1 MKLKKVLTLLL
12 SAVALVTLAGLFN
25 VSNAASGDKWFNAR
39 SIYRDNYTYQADGK
53 TIWRLYEATASS
65 NTPKNEG
72 QTIFCLHR
80 GVGLGSDFGSGTPE
94 RVNYN
99 RYFDFKSS
107 GMLSE
112 IQKALPS
119 LTEHDY
125 KRLVWIFDHAYVA
138 PKDSSEEAEAHAY
151 KKVLLRN
158 AGLYRMV
165 DGREEQPI
173 LAEAG
178 TNYVGGSG
186 SQIYEIDFTD
196 EEIDDIIDV
205 VQQMAVWN
213 VIGDY
218 TDNNNL
224 EIHRAEAGN
233 LTYEDFTEDSSILER
248 LGDVYAARQFG
259 SSLNSEVTKLYNYFV
274 DESEK
279 QADSYDIHSNSQSV
293 TFQDT
298 AAKVTV
304 SGSNY
309 IVGPFRLEKESN
321 LDYTLNLKV
330 TNNGNNLTNY
340 VIVGD
345 PTGSSLLIYNNI
357 KEIVGQ
363 EFYLSIPDTT
373 DLGRVELTVEGT
385 YYGTEITY
393 WTVSGSEN
401 SEQPIVII
409 EKGENDFE
417 DSTEVTY
424 IPENKPFDLS
434 LRKFIIKV
442 NDRDI
447 ATNGQFIR
455 EPNVDVQPLVDNTDT
470 TASYRHNKAPILV
483 EIGDIVT
490 YTIRVYNEGNIDG
503 YVREITDYLPAQLEY
518 LPDDELNQQY
528 GWQQV
533 NNGRALKTDITSPD
547 TTYTAEQEALY
558 GSRENKTLLKAF
570 GGKIEDEL
578 DYIEVQVRCRVID
591 TGFRG
596 VITNIAEITAFSDAN
611 GESITDR
618 DSFKQNLNLP
628 TDENLPNYRGNSSNK
643 EDLSDSNYHYEGQE
657 DDDDFEKLILQQEPP
672 PPEEKPFDLALRK
685 FITAVNDEE
694 LKDIDGSYT
703 REPDVD
709 VSPLVQ
715 GSSTTAIYN
724 HPKTPVSVAREDIVT
739 YTIRVYNEGEKDGYV
754 KEITD
759 HLPPQLEFVVNDEL
773 NVRYGWKVSED
784 GRTITTDITSPDTEY
799 SATRDEIYATR
810 TTDEDKVLLK
820 AFNGTELDYIDV
832 QVRCKV
838 KKDIDITQKITNI
851 ADITEDADENNE
863 PVEDRDSD
871 EDNVE
876 LPSDEDLPGYKD
888 DEINSGDEYIPGQE
902 DDDDFEKLIID
913 EAVPKFDLALRKFIT
928 GVNETQID
936 NRVPVFTVT
945 EDGKYVYEHTKEPVD
960 VKTGDVVTYTIRI
973 FNEGNMAGYAEL
985 VKDDIP
991 DGLLFLPENQ
1001 TNIDHRWIMYT
1012 EDGEVTENPE
1022 EADYIET
1029 DYLSKAQ
1036 EEETGRVNLLQAF
1049 NPETMTQPDYHDIEV
1064 AFEVTEPN
1072 TSDRIIINHAQISED
1087 SDEEG
1092 NPVEDEDSEPDE
1104 WNEGE
1109 DDQDIEKIKVKY
1121 YDLALRKWVTE
1132 AIVTYD
1138 GKTTVTQTGNT
1149 AEMDPEPPA
1158 KVEIRGSRM
1167 DKTTVK
1173 FRFKIRV
1180 TNEGEIAGHVGEISD
1195 YIPEGLK
1202 FIQADNPEWK
1212 EVDGKVVTDQLKDT
1226 LLEPGESAEV
1236 EIVLT
1241 WINGEEHLGLM
1252 TNVAEISEDDG
1263 DDIDST
1269 PDNQKDGE
1277 DDQDDAPVIISIT
1290 TGAADIY
1297 GYIGLTAGVLAILS
1311 SGIILIKKFV
1321 I

>member
-1 MKLKKVLTLLL
+1 MKLKKVLTLIL
-12 SAVALVTLAGLFN
+12 STLAIVILAGLFN
-25 VSNAASGDKWFNAR
+25 VSNAANGDKWFNAR
-39 SIYRDNYTYQADGK
+39 SIYKDNYSYRADGK
-53 TIWRLYEATASS
+53 TIWRVYESTATS

-99 RYFDFKSS
+99 KYFDFKSS
-107 GMLSE
+107 DMLNE
-112 IQKALPS
+112 LQKALPD

-138 PKDSSEEAEAHAY
+138 PKNSSEEAEAHKQ
-151 KKVLLRN
+151 KKLLLQN
-158 AGLYRMV
+158 AGIR
-165 DGREEQPI
+165 DSI

-178 TNYVGGSG
+178 TNYVAGSG
-186 SQIYEIDFTD
+186 AQIYEIDFTD
-196 EEIDDIIDV
+196 EEIDDIIGV

-213 VIGDY
+213 VVGDY
-218 TDNNNL
+218 SDSNNL

-233 LTYEDFTEDSSILER
+233 LTYKDFTEDSSILER

-259 SSLNSEVTKLYNYFV
+259 SSLNSEITKLYNYFV
-274 DESEK
+274 DESER
-279 QADSYDIHSNSQSV
+279 QADSYDVHSNSQSI

-298 AAKVTV
+298 AAKVSI

-309 IVGPFRLEKESN
+309 IVGPFRLEKESE
-321 LDYTLNLKV
+321 LDYTLDLKV
-330 TNNGNNLTNY
+330 TNKGNALTNY
-340 VIVGD
+340 NLVGD
-345 PTGSSLLIYNNI
+345 ANGNSLLVYETIE
-357 KEIVGQ
+357 EIVGQ

-373 DLGRVELTVEGT
+373 ELGEIVLTVEGT
-385 YYGTEITY
+385 YYGTEIEY
-393 WTVSGSEN
+393 WTVGGSEE
-401 SEQPIVII
+401 SEQPVAVL

-417 DSTEVTY
+417 DSITVYYEPTEGK
-424 IPENKPFDLS
+424 NFDLS

-442 NDRDI
+442 NDKEI
-447 ATNGQFIR
+447 ATNGKYIR
-455 EPNVDVQPLVDNTDT
+455 EPNVDVTPLVNDSDT

-490 YTIRVYNEGNIDG
+490 YTIRVYNEGERDG

-518 LPDDELNQQY
+518 LPDDELNQKY
-528 GWQQV
+528 GWEVV

-547 TTYTAEQEALY
+547 TTHTEEQEELY
-558 GSRENKTLLKAF
+558 GSRASKTLLKAF
-570 GGKIEDEL
+570 NGTDL
-578 DYIEVQVRCRVID
+578 DYIEVQVRCKVID

-611 GESITDR
+611 GDSTTDR
-618 DSFKQNLNLP
+618 DSYKQNLDLP
-628 TDENLPNYRGNSSNK
+628 SDDDLPNYRGNTSNK
-643 EDLSDSNYHYEGQE
+643 EDLSDSNYHYKGQE
-657 DDDDFEKLILQQEPP
+657 DDDDFEKIILEEEPP
-672 PPEEKPFDLALRK
+672 SPEEPTFDLALRK

-694 LKDIDGSYT
+694 LIDIDGSYT

-709 VSPLVQ
+709 VTPLVQ
-715 GSSTTAIYN
+715 ESGTTAIYN
-724 HPKTPVSVAREDIVT
+724 HPKTPVSVAREDVVT
-739 YTIRVYNEGEKDGYV
+739 YTLRVYNEGEKDGYV

-759 HLPPQLEFVVNDEL
+759 HLPPQLEFLVNDEL
-773 NVRYGWKVSED
+773 NLRYGWKVSED

-1001 TNIDHRWIMYT
+1001 TNIDYRWIMYT

-1036 EEETGRVNLLQAF
+1036 EEETGRENLLDAF

>member
-1 MKLKKVLTLLL
+1 MKLKKVLTLIL
-12 SAVALVTLAGLFN
+12 STLAIVILAGLFN
-25 VSNAASGDKWFNAR
+25 VSNAANGDKWFNAR
-39 SIYRDNYTYQADGK
+39 SIYKDNYSYRADGK
-53 TIWRLYEATASS
+53 TIWRVYESTATS

-99 RYFDFKSS
+99 KYFDFKSS
-107 GMLSE
+107 DMLNE
-112 IQKALPS
+112 LQKALPD

-138 PKDSSEEAEAHAY
+138 PKNSSEEAEAHEQ
-151 KKVLLRN
+151 KKLLLQN
-158 AGLYRMV
+158 AGIR
-165 DGREEQPI
+165 DSI

-178 TNYVGGSG
+178 TNYVAGSG
-186 SQIYEIDFTD
+186 AQIYEIDFTD
-196 EEIDDIIDV
+196 EEIDDIIGV

-213 VIGDY
+213 VVGDY
-218 TDNNNL
+218 SDSNNL

-233 LTYEDFTEDSSILER
+233 LTYKDFTEDSSILER

-259 SSLNSEVTKLYNYFV
+259 SSLNSEITKLYNYFV
-274 DESEK
+274 DESER
-279 QADSYDIHSNSQSV
+279 QADSYDVHSNSQSI

-298 AAKVTV
+298 AAKVSI

-309 IVGPFRLEKESN
+309 IVGPFRLEKESE
-321 LDYTLNLKV
+321 LDYTLDLKV
-330 TNNGNNLTNY
+330 TNKGNALTNY
-340 VIVGD
+340 NLVGD
-345 PTGSSLLIYNNI
+345 ANGNSLLVYETIE
-357 KEIVGQ
+357 EIVGQ

-373 DLGRVELTVEGT
+373 ELGEIVLTVEGT
-385 YYGTEITY
+385 YYGTEIEY
-393 WTVSGSEN
+393 WTVGGSEE
-401 SEQPIVII
+401 SEQPVAVL

-417 DSTEVTY
+417 DSITVYYEPTEGK
-424 IPENKPFDLS
+424 NFDLS

-442 NDRDI
+442 NDKEI
-447 ATNGQFIR
+447 ATNGKYIR
-455 EPNVDVQPLVDNTDT
+455 EPNVDVTPLVNDSDT

-490 YTIRVYNEGNIDG
+490 YTIRVYNEGERDG

-518 LPDDELNQQY
+518 LPDDELNQKY
-528 GWQQV
+528 GWEVV

-547 TTYTAEQEALY
+547 TTHTEEQEELY
-558 GSRENKTLLKAF
+558 GSRASKTLLKAF
-570 GGKIEDEL
+570 NGTDL
-578 DYIEVQVRCRVID
+578 DYIEVQVRCKVID

-611 GESITDR
+611 GDSTTDR
-618 DSFKQNLNLP
+618 DSYKQNLDLP
-628 TDENLPNYRGNSSNK
+628 SDDDLPNYRGNTSNK
-643 EDLSDSNYHYEGQE
+643 EDLSDSNYHYKGQE
-657 DDDDFEKLILQQEPP
+657 DDDDFEKIILEEEPP
-672 PPEEKPFDLALRK
+672 SPEEPTFDLALRK

-694 LKDIDGSYT
+694 LIDIDGSYT

-709 VSPLVQ
+709 VTPLVQ
-715 GSSTTAIYN
+715 ESGTTAIYN
-724 HPKTPVSVAREDIVT
+724 HPKTPVSVAREDVVT
-739 YTIRVYNEGEKDGYV
+739 YTLRVYNEGEKDGYV

-759 HLPPQLEFVVNDEL
+759 HLPPQLEFLVNDEL
-773 NVRYGWKVSED
+773 NLRYGWKVSED

-1087 SDEEG
+1087 SDEDG

-1226 LLEPGESAEV
+1226 LLQPGESAEV

-1290 TGAADIY
+1290 TGAADVY
-1297 GYIGLTAGVLAILS
+1297 GYIGLAAGVLAILS

>member
-1 MKLKKVLTLLL
+1 MKLKKVLTLIL
-12 SAVALVTLAGLFN
+12 STLAIVILAGLFN
-25 VSNAASGDKWFNAR
+25 VSNAANGDKWFNAR
-39 SIYRDNYTYQADGK
+39 SIYKDNYSYRADGK
-53 TIWRLYEATASS
+53 TIWRVYESTATS

-99 RYFDFKSS
+99 KYFDFKSS
-107 GMLSE
+107 DMLNE
-112 IQKALPS
+112 LQKALPD

-138 PKDSSEEAEAHAY
+138 PKNSSEEAEAHEQ
-151 KKVLLRN
+151 KKLLLQN
-158 AGLYRMV
+158 AGIR
-165 DGREEQPI
+165 DSI

-178 TNYVGGSG
+178 TNYVAGSG
-186 SQIYEIDFTD
+186 AQIYEIDFTD
-196 EEIDDIIDV
+196 EEIDDIIGV

-213 VIGDY
+213 VVGDY
-218 TDNNNL
+218 SDSNNL

-233 LTYEDFTEDSSILER
+233 LTYKDFTEDSSILER

-259 SSLNSEVTKLYNYFV
+259 SSLNSEITKLYNYFV
-274 DESEK
+274 DESER
-279 QADSYDIHSNSQSV
+279 QADSYDVHSNSQSI

-298 AAKVTV
+298 AAKVSI

-309 IVGPFRLEKESN
+309 IVGPFRLEKESE
-321 LDYTLNLKV
+321 LDYTLDLKV
-330 TNNGNNLTNY
+330 TNKGNALTNY
-340 VIVGD
+340 TIVAD
-345 PTGSSLLIYNNI
+345 STGSSVLVVETL
-357 KEIVGQ
+357 EDLVGN

-373 DLGRVELTVEGT
+373 ELGEIVLTVEGT
-385 YYGTEITY
+385 YYGTEIEY
-393 WTVSGSEN
+393 WTVGGSEE
-401 SEQPIVII
+401 SEQPVAVL

-417 DSTEVTY
+417 DSITVYYEPTEGK
-424 IPENKPFDLS
+424 NFDLS

-442 NDRDI
+442 NDKEI
-447 ATNGQFIR
+447 ATNGNFIR
-455 EPNVDVQPLVDNTDT
+455 EPNVDVTPLVNDSDT

-490 YTIRVYNEGNIDG
+490 YTIRVYNEGERDG

-518 LPDDELNQQY
+518 LPDDELNQKY
-528 GWQQV
+528 GWEVV

-547 TTYTAEQEALY
+547 TTHTEEQEELY
-558 GSRENKTLLKAF
+558 GSRASKTLLKAF
-570 GGKIEDEL
+570 NGTDL
-578 DYIEVQVRCRVID
+578 DYIEVQVRCKVID

-611 GESITDR
+611 GDSTTDR
-618 DSFKQNLNLP
+618 DSYKQNLDLP
-628 TDENLPNYRGNSSNK
+628 SDDDLPNYRGNTSNK
-643 EDLSDSNYHYEGQE
+643 EDLSDSNYHYKGQE
-657 DDDDFEKLILQQEPP
+657 DDDDFEKIILEEEPP
-672 PPEEKPFDLALRK
+672 SPEEPTFDLALRK

-694 LKDIDGSYT
+694 LIDIDGSYT

-709 VSPLVQ
+709 VTPLVQ
-715 GSSTTAIYN
+715 ESGTTAIYN
-724 HPKTPVSVAREDIVT
+724 HPKTPVSVAREDVVT
-739 YTIRVYNEGEKDGYV
+739 YTLRVYNEGEKDGYV

-759 HLPPQLEFVVNDEL
+759 HLPPQLEFLVNDEL
-773 NVRYGWKVSED
+773 NLRYGWKVSED

-1001 TNIDHRWIMYT
+1001 TNIDYRWIMYT

-1036 EEETGRVNLLQAF
+1036 EEETGRENLLDAF

-1226 LLEPGESAEV
+1226 LLQPGESAEV

-1290 TGAADIY
+1290 TGAADVY
-1297 GYIGLTAGVLAILS
+1297 GYIGLAAGVLAILS

>member
-1 MKLKKVLTLLL
+1 MT
-12 SAVALVTLAGLFN
+12 
-25 VSNAASGDKWFNAR
+25 
-39 SIYRDNYTYQADGK
+39 
-53 TIWRLYEATASS
+53 
-65 NTPKNEG
+65 
-72 QTIFCLHR
+72 
-80 GVGLGSDFGSGTPE
+80 
-94 RVNYN
+94 
-99 RYFDFKSS
+99 
-107 GMLSE
+107 
-112 IQKALPS
+112 
-119 LTEHDY
+119 
-125 KRLVWIFDHAYVA
+125 
-138 PKDSSEEAEAHAY
+138 
-151 KKVLLRN
+151 
-158 AGLYRMV
+158 
-165 DGREEQPI
+165 
-173 LAEAG
+173 
-178 TNYVGGSG
+178 
-186 SQIYEIDFTD
+186 
-196 EEIDDIIDV
+196 
-205 VQQMAVWN
+205 
-213 VIGDY
+213 
-218 TDNNNL
+218 
-224 EIHRAEAGN
+224 
-233 LTYEDFTEDSSILER
+233 
-248 LGDVYAARQFG
+248 
-259 SSLNSEVTKLYNYFV
+259 
-274 DESEK
+274 
-279 QADSYDIHSNSQSV
+279 
-293 TFQDT
+293 
-298 AAKVTV
+298 
-304 SGSNY
+304 
-309 IVGPFRLEKESN
+309 
-321 LDYTLNLKV
+321 YTL
-330 TNNGNNLTNY
+330 
-340 VIVGD
+340 
-345 PTGSSLLIYNNI
+345 
-357 KEIVGQ
+357 
-363 EFYLSIPDTT
+363 
-373 DLGRVELTVEGT
+373 
-385 YYGTEITY
+385 
-393 WTVSGSEN
+393 
-401 SEQPIVII
+401 
-409 EKGENDFE
+409 
-417 DSTEVTY
+417 
-424 IPENKPFDLS
+424 
-434 LRKFIIKV
+434 
-442 NDRDI
+442 
-447 ATNGQFIR
+447 
-455 EPNVDVQPLVDNTDT
+455 
-470 TASYRHNKAPILV
+470 
-483 EIGDIVT
+483 
-490 YTIRVYNEGNIDG
+490 
-503 YVREITDYLPAQLEY
+503 
-518 LPDDELNQQY
+518 
-528 GWQQV
+528 
-533 NNGRALKTDITSPD
+533 
-547 TTYTAEQEALY
+547 
-558 GSRENKTLLKAF
+558 
-570 GGKIEDEL
+570 
-578 DYIEVQVRCRVID
+578 
-591 TGFRG
+591 
-596 VITNIAEITAFSDAN
+596 
-611 GESITDR
+611 
-618 DSFKQNLNLP
+618 
-628 TDENLPNYRGNSSNK
+628 
-643 EDLSDSNYHYEGQE
+643 
-657 DDDDFEKLILQQEPP
+657 
-672 PPEEKPFDLALRK
+672 
-685 FITAVNDEE
+685 
-694 LKDIDGSYT
+694 
-703 REPDVD
+703 
-709 VSPLVQ
+709 
-715 GSSTTAIYN
+715 
-724 HPKTPVSVAREDIVT
+724 
-739 YTIRVYNEGEKDGYV
+739 RVYNEGEKDGYV

-759 HLPPQLEFVVNDEL
+759 HLPPQLEFLVNDEL
-773 NVRYGWKVSED
+773 NLRYGWKVSED

-991 DGLLFLPENQ
+991 DGLLFLPEHQ
-1001 TNIDHRWIMYT
+1001 TNIDHRWVMYT

-1049 NPETMTQPDYHDIEV
+1049 NPETMTQPDYHDIKV

-1087 SDEEG
+1087 SDEDG
-1092 NPVEDEDSEPDE
+1092 NPVDDEDSEPDE

-1226 LLEPGESAEV
+1226 LLQPGESAEV

-1290 TGAADIY
+1290 TGAADVY
-1297 GYIGLTAGVLAILS
+1297 GYIGLAAGVLAILS

>member
-1 MKLKKVLTLLL
+1 MKLKKVLTLIL
-12 SAVALVTLAGLFN
+12 STLAIVILAGLFN
-25 VSNAASGDKWFNAR
+25 VSNAANGDKWFNAR
-39 SIYRDNYTYQADGK
+39 SIYKDNYSYRADGK
-53 TIWRLYEATASS
+53 TIWRVYESTATS

-99 RYFDFKSS
+99 KYFDFKSS
-107 GMLSE
+107 DMLNE
-112 IQKALPS
+112 LQKALPD

-138 PKDSSEEAEAHAY
+138 PKNSSEEAEAHEQ
-151 KKVLLRN
+151 KKLLLQN
-158 AGLYRMV
+158 AGIR
-165 DGREEQPI
+165 DSI

-178 TNYVGGSG
+178 TNYVAGSG
-186 SQIYEIDFTD
+186 AQIYEIDFTD
-196 EEIDDIIDV
+196 EEIDDIIGV

-213 VIGDY
+213 VVGDY
-218 TDNNNL
+218 SDSNNL

-233 LTYEDFTEDSSILER
+233 LTYKDFTEDSSILER

-259 SSLNSEVTKLYNYFV
+259 SSLNSEITKLYNYFV
-274 DESEK
+274 DESER
-279 QADSYDIHSNSQSV
+279 QADSYDVHSNSQSI

-298 AAKVTV
+298 AAKVSI

-309 IVGPFRLEKESN
+309 IVGPFRLEKESE
-321 LDYTLNLKV
+321 LDYTLDLKV
-330 TNNGNNLTNY
+330 TNKGNALTNY
-340 VIVGD
+340 TIVAD
-345 PTGSSLLIYNNI
+345 STGSSVLVVETL
-357 KEIVGQ
+357 EDLVGN

-373 DLGRVELTVEGT
+373 ELGEVVLTVEGT
-385 YYGTEITY
+385 YYGTEIEY
-393 WTVSGSEN
+393 WIVGGSEE
-401 SEQPIVII
+401 SEQPVAVL

-417 DSTEVTY
+417 DSKEVYYEPTEG
-424 IPENKPFDLS
+424 ENFDLS

-442 NDRDI
+442 NDKEI
-447 ATNGQFIR
+447 ATNGNYIR
-455 EPNVDVQPLVDNTDT
+455 EPNVDVTPLVNDSDT

-490 YTIRVYNEGNIDG
+490 YTIRVYNEGERDG

-518 LPDDELNQQY
+518 LPDDELNQKY
-528 GWQQV
+528 GWEVV

-547 TTYTAEQEALY
+547 TEHTEAQEELY
-558 GSRENKTLLKAF
+558 GSRASKTLLKAF
-570 GGKIEDEL
+570 NGTDL
-578 DYIEVQVRCRVID
+578 DYIEVQVRCKVID

-611 GESITDR
+611 GDSTTDR
-618 DSFKQNLNLP
+618 DSYKQNLDLP
-628 TDENLPNYRGNSSNK
+628 SDDDLPNYRGNTSNK
-643 EDLSDSNYHYEGQE
+643 EDLSDSNYHYKGQE
-657 DDDDFEKLILQQEPP
+657 DDDDFEKIILEEEPP
-672 PPEEKPFDLALRK
+672 SPEEPTFDLALRK

-694 LKDIDGSYT
+694 LRDIDGSYT

-709 VSPLVQ
+709 VTPLVQ
-715 GSSTTAIYN
+715 ESGTTAIYN
-724 HPKTPVSVAREDIVT
+724 HPKTPVSVAREDVVT
-739 YTIRVYNEGEKDGYV
+739 YTLRVYNEGEKDGYV

-759 HLPPQLEFVVNDEL
+759 HLPPQLEFLVNDEL
-773 NVRYGWKVSED
+773 NLRYGWKVSED

-936 NRVPVFTVT
+936 NRVPVFTIT

-991 DGLLFLPENQ
+991 DGLLFLPEHQ
-1001 TNIDHRWIMYT
+1001 TNIDHRWVMYT

-1049 NPETMTQPDYHDIEV
+1049 NPETMTQPDYHDIKV

-1087 SDEEG
+1087 SDEDG
-1092 NPVEDEDSEPDE
+1092 NPVDDEDSEPDE

-1226 LLEPGESAEV
+1226 LLQPGESAEV

-1290 TGAADIY
+1290 TGAADVY
-1297 GYIGLTAGVLAILS
+1297 GYIGLAAGVLAILS

>member
-1 MKLKKVLTLLL
+1 MKLKKVLTLIL
-12 SAVALVTLAGLFN
+12 STLAIVILAGLFN
-25 VSNAASGDKWFNAR
+25 VSNAANGDKWFNAR
-39 SIYRDNYTYQADGK
+39 SIYKDNYSYRADGK
-53 TIWRLYEATASS
+53 TIWRVYESTATS

-99 RYFDFKSS
+99 KYFDFKSS
-107 GMLSE
+107 DMLNE
-112 IQKALPS
+112 LQKALPD

-138 PKDSSEEAEAHAY
+138 PKNSSEEAEAHKQ
-151 KKVLLRN
+151 KKLLLQN
-158 AGLYRMV
+158 AGIR
-165 DGREEQPI
+165 DSI

-178 TNYVGGSG
+178 TNYVAGSG
-186 SQIYEIDFTD
+186 AQIYEIDFTD
-196 EEIDDIIDV
+196 EEIDDIIGV

-213 VIGDY
+213 VVGDY
-218 TDNNNL
+218 SDSNNL

-233 LTYEDFTEDSSILER
+233 LTYKDFTEDSSILER

-259 SSLNSEVTKLYNYFV
+259 SSLNSEITKLYNYFV
-274 DESEK
+274 DESER
-279 QADSYDIHSNSQSV
+279 QADSYDVHSNSQSI

-298 AAKVTV
+298 AAKVSI

-309 IVGPFRLEKESN
+309 IVGPFRLEKESE
-321 LDYTLNLKV
+321 LDYTLDLKV
-330 TNNGNNLTNY
+330 TNKGNALTNY
-340 VIVGD
+340 NLVGD
-345 PTGSSLLIYNNI
+345 ANGNSLLVYETIE
-357 KEIVGQ
+357 EIVGQ

-373 DLGRVELTVEGT
+373 ELGEIVLTVEGT
-385 YYGTEITY
+385 YYGTEIEY
-393 WTVSGSEN
+393 WIVGGSEE
-401 SEQPIVII
+401 SEQPVAVL

-417 DSTEVTY
+417 DSITVYYEPTEGK
-424 IPENKPFDLS
+424 NFDLS

-442 NDRDI
+442 NDKEI
-447 ATNGQFIR
+447 ATNGKYIR
-455 EPNVDVQPLVDNTDT
+455 EPNVDVTPLVNDSDT

-490 YTIRVYNEGNIDG
+490 YTIRVYNEGERDG

-518 LPDDELNQQY
+518 LPDDELNQKY
-528 GWQQV
+528 GWEVV

-547 TTYTAEQEALY
+547 TEHTEAQEELY
-558 GSRENKTLLKAF
+558 GSRASKTLLKAF
-570 GGKIEDEL
+570 NGTDL
-578 DYIEVQVRCRVID
+578 DYIEVQVRCKVID

-611 GESITDR
+611 GDSTTDR
-618 DSFKQNLNLP
+618 DSYKQNLDLP
-628 TDENLPNYRGNSSNK
+628 SDDDLPNYRGNTSNK
-643 EDLSDSNYHYEGQE
+643 EDLSDSNYHYKGQE
-657 DDDDFEKLILQQEPP
+657 DDDDFEKIILEEEPP
-672 PPEEKPFDLALRK
+672 SPEEPTFDLALRK
-685 FITAVNDEE
+685 FITAVNDKE

-709 VSPLVQ
+709 VTPLVQ
-715 GSSTTAIYN
+715 ESGTTAIYN
-724 HPKTPVSVAREDIVT
+724 HPKTPVSVAREDVVT
-739 YTIRVYNEGEKDGYV
+739 YTLRVYNEGEKDGYV

-759 HLPPQLEFVVNDEL
+759 HLPPQLEFLVNDEL
-773 NVRYGWKVSED
+773 NLRYGWKVSED

-863 PVEDRDSD
+863 PIEDRDSD

-991 DGLLFLPENQ
+991 DGLLFLPEHQ
-1001 TNIDHRWIMYT
+1001 TNIDHRWVMYT

-1049 NPETMTQPDYHDIEV
+1049 NPETMTQPDYHDIKV

-1092 NPVEDEDSEPDE
+1092 NPVDDEDSEPDE

-1226 LLEPGESAEV
+1226 LLQPGESAEV

-1290 TGAADIY
+1290 TGAADVY
-1297 GYIGLTAGVLAILS
+1297 GYIGLAAGVLAILS

>member
-1 MKLKKVLTLLL
+1 MKLKKVLTLIL
-12 SAVALVTLAGLFN
+12 STLAIVILAGLFN
-25 VSNAASGDKWFNAR
+25 VSNAANGDKWFNAR
-39 SIYRDNYTYQADGK
+39 SIYKDNYSYRADGK
-53 TIWRLYEATASS
+53 TIWRVYESTATS

-99 RYFDFKSS
+99 KYFDFKSS
-107 GMLSE
+107 DMLNE
-112 IQKALPS
+112 LQKALPD

-138 PKDSSEEAEAHAY
+138 PKNSSEEAEAHEQ
-151 KKVLLRN
+151 KKLLLQN
-158 AGLYRMV
+158 AGIR
-165 DGREEQPI
+165 DSI

-178 TNYVGGSG
+178 TNYVAGSG
-186 SQIYEIDFTD
+186 AQIYEIDFTD
-196 EEIDDIIDV
+196 EEIDDIIGV

-213 VIGDY
+213 VVGDY
-218 TDNNNL
+218 SDSNNL

-233 LTYEDFTEDSSILER
+233 LTYKDFTEDSSILER

-259 SSLNSEVTKLYNYFV
+259 SSLNSEITKLYNYFV
-274 DESEK
+274 DESER
-279 QADSYDIHSNSQSV
+279 QADSYDVHSNSQSI

-298 AAKVTV
+298 AAKVSI

-309 IVGPFRLEKESN
+309 IVGPFRLEKESE
-321 LDYTLNLKV
+321 LDYTLDLKV
-330 TNNGNNLTNY
+330 TNKGNALTNY
-340 VIVGD
+340 NLVGD
-345 PTGSSLLIYNNI
+345 ANGNSLLVYETIE
-357 KEIVGQ
+357 EIVGQ

-373 DLGRVELTVEGT
+373 ELGEIVLTVEGT
-385 YYGTEITY
+385 YYGTEIEY
-393 WTVSGSEN
+393 WTVGGSEE
-401 SEQPIVII
+401 SEQPVAVL

-417 DSTEVTY
+417 DSITVYYEPTEGKT
-424 IPENKPFDLS
+424 FDLS

-442 NDRDI
+442 NDKEI
-447 ATNGQFIR
+447 ATNGKYIR
-455 EPNVDVQPLVDNTDT
+455 EPNVDVTPLVNDSDT

-490 YTIRVYNEGNIDG
+490 YTIRVYNEGERDG

-518 LPDDELNQQY
+518 LPDDELNQKY
-528 GWQQV
+528 GWEVV

-547 TTYTAEQEALY
+547 TEHTEAQEELY
-558 GSRENKTLLKAF
+558 GSRASKTLLKAF
-570 GGKIEDEL
+570 NGTDL
-578 DYIEVQVRCRVID
+578 DYIEVQVRCKVID

-611 GESITDR
+611 GDSTTDR
-618 DSFKQNLNLP
+618 DSYKQNLDLP
-628 TDENLPNYRGNSSNK
+628 SDDDLPNYRGNTSNK
-643 EDLSDSNYHYEGQE
+643 EDLSDSNYHYKGQE
-657 DDDDFEKLILQQEPP
+657 DDDDFEKIILEEEPP
-672 PPEEKPFDLALRK
+672 SPEEPTFDLALRK
-685 FITAVNDEE
+685 FITTVNDEE

-709 VSPLVQ
+709 VTPLVQ
-715 GSSTTAIYN
+715 ESGTTAIYN
-724 HPKTPVSVAREDIVT
+724 HPKTPVSVAREDVVT
-739 YTIRVYNEGEKDGYV
+739 YTLRVYNEGEKDGYV

-759 HLPPQLEFVVNDEL
+759 HLPPQLEFLVNDEL
-773 NVRYGWKVSED
+773 NLRYGWKVSED

-936 NRVPVFTVT
+936 NRVPVFTIT

-991 DGLLFLPENQ
+991 DGLLFLPEHQ
-1001 TNIDHRWIMYT
+1001 TNIDHRWVMYT

-1049 NPETMTQPDYHDIEV
+1049 NPETMTQPDYHDIKV

-1092 NPVEDEDSEPDE
+1092 NPVDDEDSEPDE

-1226 LLEPGESAEV
+1226 LLQPGESAEV

-1290 TGAADIY
+1290 TGAADVY
-1297 GYIGLTAGVLAILS
+1297 GYIGLAAGVLAILS

>member
-1 MKLKKVLTLLL
+1 MKLKKVLTLIL
-12 SAVALVTLAGLFN
+12 STLAIVTLAGLFN
-25 VSNAASGDKWFNAR
+25 VSNAANGDKWFNAR
-39 SIYRDNYTYQADGK
+39 SIYKDNYSYRADGK
-53 TIWRLYEATASS
+53 TIWRVYESTATS

-99 RYFDFKSS
+99 KYFDFKSS
-107 GMLSE
+107 DMLNE
-112 IQKALPS
+112 LQKALPD

-138 PKDSSEEAEAHAY
+138 PKNSSEEAEAHEQ
-151 KKVLLRN
+151 KKLLLQN
-158 AGLYRMV
+158 AGIR
-165 DGREEQPI
+165 DSI

-178 TNYVGGSG
+178 TNYVAGSG
-186 SQIYEIDFTD
+186 AQIYEIDFTD
-196 EEIDDIIDV
+196 EEIDDIIGV

-213 VIGDY
+213 VVGDY
-218 TDNNNL
+218 SDSNNL

-233 LTYEDFTEDSSILER
+233 LTYKDFTEDSSILER

-259 SSLNSEVTKLYNYFV
+259 SSLNSEITKLYNYFV
-274 DESEK
+274 DESER
-279 QADSYDIHSNSQSV
+279 QADSYDVHSNSQSI

-298 AAKVTV
+298 AAKVSI

-309 IVGPFRLEKESN
+309 IVGPFRLEKESE
-321 LDYTLNLKV
+321 LDYTLDLKV
-330 TNNGNNLTNY
+330 TNNGNALTNY
-340 VIVGD
+340 NLVGD
-345 PTGSSLLIYNNI
+345 ANGNSLLVYETIE
-357 KEIVGQ
+357 EIVGQ

-373 DLGRVELTVEGT
+373 ELGEIVLTVEGT
-385 YYGTEITY
+385 YYGTEIEY
-393 WTVSGSEN
+393 WTVGGSEE
-401 SEQPIVII
+401 SEQPVAVL

-417 DSTEVTY
+417 DSITVYYEPTEGK
-424 IPENKPFDLS
+424 NFDLS

-442 NDRDI
+442 NDKEI
-447 ATNGQFIR
+447 ATNGKYIR
-455 EPNVDVQPLVDNTDT
+455 EPNVDVTPLVNDSDT

-490 YTIRVYNEGNIDG
+490 YTIRVYNEGERDG

-518 LPDDELNQQY
+518 LPDDELNQKY
-528 GWQQV
+528 GWEVV

-547 TTYTAEQEALY
+547 TEHTEAQEELY
-558 GSRENKTLLKAF
+558 GSRASKTLLKAF
-570 GGKIEDEL
+570 NGTDL
-578 DYIEVQVRCRVID
+578 DYIEVQVRCKVID

-611 GESITDR
+611 GDSTTDR
-618 DSFKQNLNLP
+618 DSYKQNLDLP
-628 TDENLPNYRGNSSNK
+628 SDDDLPNYRGNTSNK
-643 EDLSDSNYHYEGQE
+643 EDLSDSNYHYKGQE
-657 DDDDFEKLILQQEPP
+657 DDDDFEKIILEEEPP
-672 PPEEKPFDLALRK
+672 SPEEPTFDLALRK

-694 LKDIDGSYT
+694 LIDIDGSYT

-709 VSPLVQ
+709 VTPLVQ
-715 GSSTTAIYN
+715 ESGTTAIYN
-724 HPKTPVSVAREDIVT
+724 HPKTPVSVAREDVVT
-739 YTIRVYNEGEKDGYV
+739 YTLRVYNEGEKDGYV

-759 HLPPQLEFVVNDEL
+759 HLPPQLEFLVNDEL
-773 NVRYGWKVSED
+773 NLRYGWKVSED

-936 NRVPVFTVT
+936 NRVPVFTIT

-991 DGLLFLPENQ
+991 DGLLFLPEHQ
-1001 TNIDHRWIMYT
+1001 TNIDHRWVMYT

-1049 NPETMTQPDYHDIEV
+1049 NPETMTQPDYHDIKV

-1092 NPVEDEDSEPDE
+1092 NPVDDEDSEPDE

-1226 LLEPGESAEV
+1226 LLQPGESAEV

>member
-1 MKLKKVLTLLL
+1 MKLKKVLTLIL
-12 SAVALVTLAGLFN
+12 STLAIVILAGLFN
-25 VSNAASGDKWFNAR
+25 VSNAANGDKWFNAR
-39 SIYRDNYTYQADGK
+39 SIYKDNYSYRADGK
-53 TIWRLYEATASS
+53 TIWRVYESTATS

-99 RYFDFKSS
+99 KYFDFKSS
-107 GMLSE
+107 DMLNE
-112 IQKALPS
+112 LQKALPD

-138 PKDSSEEAEAHAY
+138 PKNSSEEAEAHEQ
-151 KKVLLRN
+151 KKLLLQN
-158 AGLYRMV
+158 AGIR
-165 DGREEQPI
+165 DSI

-178 TNYVGGSG
+178 TNYVAGSG
-186 SQIYEIDFTD
+186 AQIYEIDFTD
-196 EEIDDIIDV
+196 EEIDDIIGV

-213 VIGDY
+213 VVGDY
-218 TDNNNL
+218 SDSNNL

-233 LTYEDFTEDSSILER
+233 LTYKDFTEDSSILER

-259 SSLNSEVTKLYNYFV
+259 SSLNSEITKLYNYFV
-274 DESEK
+274 DESER
-279 QADSYDIHSNSQSV
+279 QADSYDVHSNSQSI

-298 AAKVTV
+298 AAKVSI

-309 IVGPFRLEKESN
+309 IVGPFRLEKESE
-321 LDYTLNLKV
+321 LDYTLDLKV
-330 TNNGNNLTNY
+330 TNKGNALTNY
-340 VIVGD
+340 NLVGD
-345 PTGSSLLIYNNI
+345 ANGNSLLVYETIE
-357 KEIVGQ
+357 EIVGQ

-373 DLGRVELTVEGT
+373 ELGEIVLTVEGT
-385 YYGTEITY
+385 YYGTEIEY
-393 WTVSGSEN
+393 WTVGGSEE
-401 SEQPIVII
+401 SEQPVAIL

-417 DSTEVTY
+417 DSITVYYEPTEGK
-424 IPENKPFDLS
+424 NFDLS

-442 NDRDI
+442 NDKEI
-447 ATNGQFIR
+447 ATNGKYIR
-455 EPNVDVQPLVDNTDT
+455 EPNVDVTPLVNDSDT

-490 YTIRVYNEGNIDG
+490 YTIRVYNEGERDG

-518 LPDDELNQQY
+518 LPDDELNQKY
-528 GWQQV
+528 GWEVV

-547 TTYTAEQEALY
+547 TEHTEAQEELY
-558 GSRENKTLLKAF
+558 GSRASKTLLKAF
-570 GGKIEDEL
+570 NGTDL
-578 DYIEVQVRCRVID
+578 DYIEVQVRCKVID

-611 GESITDR
+611 GDSTTDR
-618 DSFKQNLNLP
+618 DSYKQNLDLP
-628 TDENLPNYRGNSSNK
+628 SDDDLPNYRGNTSNK
-643 EDLSDSNYHYEGQE
+643 EDLSDSNYHYKGQE
-657 DDDDFEKLILQQEPP
+657 DDDDFEKIILEEEPP
-672 PPEEKPFDLALRK
+672 SPEEPTFDLALRK

-709 VSPLVQ
+709 VTPLVQ
-715 GSSTTAIYN
+715 ESGTTAIYN
-724 HPKTPVSVAREDIVT
+724 HPKTPVSVAREDVVT
-739 YTIRVYNEGEKDGYV
+739 YTLRVYNEGEKDGYV

-759 HLPPQLEFVVNDEL
+759 HLPPQLEFLVNDEL
-773 NVRYGWKVSED
+773 NLRYGWKVSED

-1087 SDEEG
+1087 SDEDG
-1092 NPVEDEDSEPDE
+1092 NPVDDEDSEPDE

-1226 LLEPGESAEV
+1226 LLQPGESAEV

-1290 TGAADIY
+1290 TGAADVY
-1297 GYIGLTAGVLAILS
+1297 GYIGLAAGVLAILS

>member
-1 MKLKKVLTLLL
+1 MKLKKVLTLIL
-12 SAVALVTLAGLFN
+12 STLAIVILAGLFN
-25 VSNAASGDKWFNAR
+25 VSNAANGDKWFNAR
-39 SIYRDNYTYQADGK
+39 SIYKDNYSYRADGK
-53 TIWRLYEATASS
+53 TIWRVYESTATS

-99 RYFDFKSS
+99 KYFDFKSS
-107 GMLSE
+107 DMLNE
-112 IQKALPS
+112 LQKALPD

-138 PKDSSEEAEAHAY
+138 PKNSSEEAEAHEQ
-151 KKVLLRN
+151 KKLLLQN
-158 AGLYRMV
+158 AGIR
-165 DGREEQPI
+165 DSI

-178 TNYVGGSG
+178 TNYVAGSG
-186 SQIYEIDFTD
+186 AQIYEIDFTD
-196 EEIDDIIDV
+196 EEIDDIIGV

-213 VIGDY
+213 VVGDY
-218 TDNNNL
+218 SDSNNL

-233 LTYEDFTEDSSILER
+233 LTYKDFTEDSSILER

-259 SSLNSEVTKLYNYFV
+259 SSLNSEITKLYNYFV
-274 DESEK
+274 DESER
-279 QADSYDIHSNSQSV
+279 QADSYDVHSNSQSI

-298 AAKVTV
+298 AAKVSI

-309 IVGPFRLEKESN
+309 IVGPFRLEKESE
-321 LDYTLNLKV
+321 LDYTLDLKV
-330 TNNGNNLTNY
+330 TNKGNALTNY
-340 VIVGD
+340 NLVGD
-345 PTGSSLLIYNNI
+345 ANGNSLLVYETIE
-357 KEIVGQ
+357 EIVGQ

-373 DLGRVELTVEGT
+373 ELGEIVLTVEGT
-385 YYGTEITY
+385 YYGTEIEY
-393 WTVSGSEN
+393 WTVGGSEE
-401 SEQPIVII
+401 SEQPVAIL

-417 DSTEVTY
+417 DSITVYYEPTEGK
-424 IPENKPFDLS
+424 NFDLS

-442 NDRDI
+442 NDKEI
-447 ATNGQFIR
+447 ATNGKYIR
-455 EPNVDVQPLVDNTDT
+455 EPNVDVTPLVNDSDT

-490 YTIRVYNEGNIDG
+490 YTIRVYNEGERDG

-518 LPDDELNQQY
+518 LPDDELNQKY
-528 GWQQV
+528 GWEVV

-547 TTYTAEQEALY
+547 TEHTEEQEELY
-558 GSRENKTLLKAF
+558 GSRANKTLLKAF
-570 GGKIEDEL
+570 NGTDL
-578 DYIEVQVRCRVID
+578 DYIEVQVRCKVID

-611 GESITDR
+611 GDSTTDR
-618 DSFKQNLNLP
+618 DSYKQNLDLP
-628 TDENLPNYRGNSSNK
+628 SDDDLPNYRGNTSNK
-643 EDLSDSNYHYEGQE
+643 EDLSDSNYHYKGQE
-657 DDDDFEKLILQQEPP
+657 DDDDFEKIILEEEPP
-672 PPEEKPFDLALRK
+672 SPEEPTFDLALRK

-694 LKDIDGSYT
+694 LRDIDGSYT

-709 VSPLVQ
+709 VTPLVQ
-715 GSSTTAIYN
+715 ESGTTAIYN
-724 HPKTPVSVAREDIVT
+724 HPKTPVSVAREDVVT
-739 YTIRVYNEGEKDGYV
+739 YTLRVYNEGEKDGYV

-759 HLPPQLEFVVNDEL
+759 HLPPQLEFLVNDEL
-773 NVRYGWKVSED
+773 NLRYGWKVSED

-1092 NPVEDEDSEPDE
+1092 NPVDDEDSEPDE

-1226 LLEPGESAEV
+1226 LLQPGESAEV

-1290 TGAADIY
+1290 TGAADVY
-1297 GYIGLTAGVLAILS
+1297 GYIGLAAGVLAILS

>member
-1 MKLKKVLTLLL
+1 MKLKKVLTLIL
-12 SAVALVTLAGLFN
+12 STLAIVILAGLFN
-25 VSNAASGDKWFNAR
+25 VSNAANGDKWFNAR
-39 SIYRDNYTYQADGK
+39 SIYKDNYSYRADGK
-53 TIWRLYEATASS
+53 TIWRVYESTATS

-99 RYFDFKSS
+99 KYFDFKSS
-107 GMLSE
+107 DMLNE
-112 IQKALPS
+112 LQKALPD

-138 PKDSSEEAEAHAY
+138 PKNSSEEAEAHEQR
-151 KKVLLRN
+151 KLLIQN
-158 AGLYRMV
+158 AGIR
-165 DGREEQPI
+165 DSI

-178 TNYVGGSG
+178 TNYVAGSG
-186 SQIYEIDFTD
+186 AQIYEIDFTD
-196 EEIDDIIDV
+196 EEIDDIIGV

-213 VIGDY
+213 VVGDY
-218 TDNNNL
+218 SDSNNL

-233 LTYEDFTEDSSILER
+233 LTYKDFTEDSSILER

-259 SSLNSEVTKLYNYFV
+259 SSLNSEITKLYNYFV
-274 DESEK
+274 DESER
-279 QADSYDIHSNSQSV
+279 QADSYDVHSNSQSI

-298 AAKVTV
+298 AAKVSI

-309 IVGPFRLEKESN
+309 IVGPFRLEKESE
-321 LDYTLNLKV
+321 LDYTLDLKV
-330 TNNGNNLTNY
+330 TNKGNALTNY
-340 VIVGD
+340 NLVGD
-345 PTGSSLLIYNNI
+345 ANGNSLLVYETIE
-357 KEIVGQ
+357 EIVGQ

-373 DLGRVELTVEGT
+373 ELGEIVLTVEGT
-385 YYGTEITY
+385 YYGTEIEY
-393 WTVSGSEN
+393 WTVGGSEE
-401 SEQPIVII
+401 SEQPVAVL

-417 DSTEVTY
+417 DSITVYYEPTEGK
-424 IPENKPFDLS
+424 NFDLS

-442 NDRDI
+442 NDKEI
-447 ATNGQFIR
+447 ATNGKYIR
-455 EPNVDVQPLVDNTDT
+455 EPNVDVTPLVNDSDT

-490 YTIRVYNEGNIDG
+490 YTIRVYNEGERDG

-518 LPDDELNQQY
+518 LPDDELNQKY
-528 GWQQV
+528 GWEVV

-547 TTYTAEQEALY
+547 TEHTEAQEELY
-558 GSRENKTLLKAF
+558 GSRASKTLLKAF
-570 GGKIEDEL
+570 NGTDL
-578 DYIEVQVRCRVID
+578 DYIEVQVRCKVID

-611 GESITDR
+611 GDSTTDR
-618 DSFKQNLNLP
+618 DSYKQNLDLP
-628 TDENLPNYRGNSSNK
+628 SDDDLPNYRGNTSNK
-643 EDLSDSNYHYEGQE
+643 EDLSDSNYHYKGQE
-657 DDDDFEKLILQQEPP
+657 DDDDFEKIILEEEPP
-672 PPEEKPFDLALRK
+672 SPEEPTFDLALRK

-694 LKDIDGSYT
+694 LIDIDGSYT

-709 VSPLVQ
+709 VTPLVQ
-715 GSSTTAIYN
+715 ESGTTAIYN
-724 HPKTPVSVAREDIVT
+724 HPKTPVSVAREDVVT
-739 YTIRVYNEGEKDGYV
+739 YTLRVYNEGEKDGYV

-759 HLPPQLEFVVNDEL
+759 HLPPQLEFLVNDEL
-773 NVRYGWKVSED
+773 NLRYGWKVSED

-1001 TNIDHRWIMYT
+1001 TNIDYRWIMYT

-1036 EEETGRVNLLQAF
+1036 EEETGRENLLDAF

-1252 TNVAEISEDDG
+1252 TNVAEISKDDG

-1290 TGAADIY
+1290 TGAADVY

>member
-1 MKLKKVLTLLL
+1 MKLKKVLTLIL
-12 SAVALVTLAGLFN
+12 STLAIVILAGLFN
-25 VSNAASGDKWFNAR
+25 VSNAANGDKWFNAR
-39 SIYRDNYTYQADGK
+39 SIYKDNYSYRADGK
-53 TIWRLYEATASS
+53 TIWRVYESTATS

-99 RYFDFKSS
+99 KYFDFKSS
-107 GMLSE
+107 DMLNE
-112 IQKALPS
+112 LQKALPD

-138 PKDSSEEAEAHAY
+138 PKNSSEEAEAHKQ
-151 KKVLLRN
+151 KKLLLQN
-158 AGLYRMV
+158 AGIR
-165 DGREEQPI
+165 DSI

-178 TNYVGGSG
+178 TNYVAGSG
-186 SQIYEIDFTD
+186 AQIYEIDFTD
-196 EEIDDIIDV
+196 EEIDDIIGV

-213 VIGDY
+213 VVGDY
-218 TDNNNL
+218 SDSNNL

-233 LTYEDFTEDSSILER
+233 LTYKDFTEDSSILER

-259 SSLNSEVTKLYNYFV
+259 SSLNSEITKLYNYFV
-274 DESEK
+274 DESER
-279 QADSYDIHSNSQSV
+279 QADSYDVHSNSQSI

-298 AAKVTV
+298 AAKVSI

-309 IVGPFRLEKESN
+309 IVGPFRLEKESE
-321 LDYTLNLKV
+321 LDYTLDLKV
-330 TNNGNNLTNY
+330 TNKGNALTNY
-340 VIVGD
+340 NLVGD
-345 PTGSSLLIYNNI
+345 ANGNSLLVYETIE
-357 KEIVGQ
+357 EIVGQ

-373 DLGRVELTVEGT
+373 ELGEIVLTVEGT
-385 YYGTEITY
+385 YYGTEIEY
-393 WTVSGSEN
+393 WTVGGSEE
-401 SEQPIVII
+401 SEQPVAVL

-417 DSTEVTY
+417 DSITVYYEPTEGK
-424 IPENKPFDLS
+424 NFDLS

-442 NDRDI
+442 NDREI
-447 ATNGQFIR
+447 ATNGNFIR
-455 EPNVDVQPLVDNTDT
+455 EPNVDVTPLVNDSDT

-490 YTIRVYNEGNIDG
+490 YTIRVYNEGERDG

-518 LPDDELNQQY
+518 LPDDELNQKY
-528 GWQQV
+528 GWEVV

-547 TTYTAEQEALY
+547 TEHTEAQEELY
-558 GSRENKTLLKAF
+558 GSRASKTLLKAF
-570 GGKIEDEL
+570 NGTDL
-578 DYIEVQVRCRVID
+578 DYIEVQVRCKVID

-611 GESITDR
+611 GDSTTDR
-618 DSFKQNLNLP
+618 DSYKQNLDLP
-628 TDENLPNYRGNSSNK
+628 SDDDLPNYRGNTSNK
-643 EDLSDSNYHYEGQE
+643 EDLSDSNYHYKGQE
-657 DDDDFEKLILQQEPP
+657 DDDDFEKIILEEEPP
-672 PPEEKPFDLALRK
+672 SPEEPTFDLALRK

-694 LKDIDGSYT
+694 LRDIDGSYT

-709 VSPLVQ
+709 VTPLVQ
-715 GSSTTAIYN
+715 ESGTTAIYN
-724 HPKTPVSVAREDIVT
+724 HPKTPVSVAREDVVT
-739 YTIRVYNEGEKDGYV
+739 YTLRVYNEGEKDGYV

-759 HLPPQLEFVVNDEL
+759 HLPPQLEFLVNDEL
-773 NVRYGWKVSED
+773 NLRYGWKVSED

-991 DGLLFLPENQ
+991 DGLLFLPEHQ
-1001 TNIDHRWIMYT
+1001 TNIDHRWVMYT

-1049 NPETMTQPDYHDIEV
+1049 NPETMTQPDYHDIKV

-1092 NPVEDEDSEPDE
+1092 NPVDDEDSEPDE

-1290 TGAADIY
+1290 TGAADVY
-1297 GYIGLTAGVLAILS
+1297 GYIGLAAGVLAILS

>member
-1 MKLKKVLTLLL
+1 MKLKKVLTLIL
-12 SAVALVTLAGLFN
+12 STLAIVILAGLFN
-25 VSNAASGDKWFNAR
+25 VSNAANGDKWFNAR
-39 SIYRDNYTYQADGK
+39 SIYKDNYSYRADGK
-53 TIWRLYEATASS
+53 TIWRVYESTATS

-99 RYFDFKSS
+99 KYFDFKSS
-107 GMLSE
+107 DMLNE
-112 IQKALPS
+112 LQKALPD

-138 PKDSSEEAEAHAY
+138 PKNSSEEAEAHEQ
-151 KKVLLRN
+151 KKLLLQN
-158 AGLYRMV
+158 AGIR
-165 DGREEQPI
+165 DSI

-178 TNYVGGSG
+178 TNYVAGSG
-186 SQIYEIDFTD
+186 AQIYEIDFTD
-196 EEIDDIIDV
+196 EEIDDIIGV

-213 VIGDY
+213 VVGDY
-218 TDNNNL
+218 SDSNNL

-233 LTYEDFTEDSSILER
+233 LTYKDFTEDSSILER

-259 SSLNSEVTKLYNYFV
+259 SSLNSEITKLYNYFV
-274 DESEK
+274 DESER
-279 QADSYDIHSNSQSV
+279 QADSYDVHSNSQSI

-298 AAKVTV
+298 AAKVSI

-309 IVGPFRLEKESN
+309 IVGPFRLEKESE
-321 LDYTLNLKV
+321 LDYTLDLKV
-330 TNNGNNLTNY
+330 TNKGNALTNY
-340 VIVGD
+340 NLVGD
-345 PTGSSLLIYNNI
+345 ANGNSLLVYETIE
-357 KEIVGQ
+357 EIVGQ

-373 DLGRVELTVEGT
+373 ELGEIVLTVEGT
-385 YYGTEITY
+385 YYGTEIEY
-393 WTVSGSEN
+393 WIVGGSEE
-401 SEQPIVII
+401 SEQPVAVL
-409 EKGENDFE
+409 EKGDNDFE
-417 DSTEVTY
+417 DSITVYYEPTEGK
-424 IPENKPFDLS
+424 NFDLS

-442 NDRDI
+442 NDKEI
-447 ATNGQFIR
+447 ATNGKYIR
-455 EPNVDVQPLVDNTDT
+455 EPNVDVTPLVNDSDT

-490 YTIRVYNEGNIDG
+490 YTIRVYNEGERDG

-518 LPDDELNQQY
+518 LPDDELNQKY
-528 GWQQV
+528 GWEVV

-547 TTYTAEQEALY
+547 TEHTEAQEELY
-558 GSRENKTLLKAF
+558 GSRASKTLLKAF
-570 GGKIEDEL
+570 NGTDL
-578 DYIEVQVRCRVID
+578 DYIEVQVRCKVID

-611 GESITDR
+611 GDSTTDR
-618 DSFKQNLNLP
+618 DSYKQNLDLP
-628 TDENLPNYRGNSSNK
+628 SDDDLPNYRGNTSNK
-643 EDLSDSNYHYEGQE
+643 EDLSDSNYHYKGQE
-657 DDDDFEKLILQQEPP
+657 DDDDFEKIILEEEPP
-672 PPEEKPFDLALRK
+672 SPEEPTFDLALRK

-709 VSPLVQ
+709 VTPLVQ
-715 GSSTTAIYN
+715 ESGTTAIYN
-724 HPKTPVSVAREDIVT
+724 HPKTPVSVAREDVVT
-739 YTIRVYNEGEKDGYV
+739 YTLRVYNEGEKDGYV

-759 HLPPQLEFVVNDEL
+759 HLPPQLEFLVNDEL
-773 NVRYGWKVSED
+773 NLRYGWKVSED

-991 DGLLFLPENQ
+991 DGLLFLPEHQ
-1001 TNIDHRWIMYT
+1001 TNIDHRWVMYT

-1049 NPETMTQPDYHDIEV
+1049 NPETMTQPDYHDIKV

-1092 NPVEDEDSEPDE
+1092 NPVDDEDSEPDE

-1226 LLEPGESAEV
+1226 LLQPGESAEV

-1290 TGAADIY
+1290 TGAADVY
-1297 GYIGLTAGVLAILS
+1297 GYIGLAAGVLAILS

>member
-1 MKLKKVLTLLL
+1 MKLKKVLTLIL
-12 SAVALVTLAGLFN
+12 STLAIVILAGLFN
-25 VSNAASGDKWFNAR
+25 VSNAANGDKWFNAR
-39 SIYRDNYTYQADGK
+39 SIYKDNYSYRADGK
-53 TIWRLYEATASS
+53 TIWRVYESTATS

-99 RYFDFKSS
+99 KYFDFKSS
-107 GMLSE
+107 DMLNE
-112 IQKALPS
+112 LQKALPD

-138 PKDSSEEAEAHAY
+138 PKNSSEEAEAHEQ
-151 KKVLLRN
+151 KKLLLQN
-158 AGLYRMV
+158 AGIR
-165 DGREEQPI
+165 DSI

-178 TNYVGGSG
+178 TNYVAGSG
-186 SQIYEIDFTD
+186 AQIYEIDFTD
-196 EEIDDIIDV
+196 EEIDDIIGV

-213 VIGDY
+213 VVGDY
-218 TDNNNL
+218 SDSNNL

-233 LTYEDFTEDSSILER
+233 LTYKDFTEDSSILER

-259 SSLNSEVTKLYNYFV
+259 SSLNSEITKLYNYFV
-274 DESEK
+274 DESER
-279 QADSYDIHSNSQSV
+279 QADSYDVHSNSQSI

-298 AAKVTV
+298 AAKVSI

-309 IVGPFRLEKESN
+309 IVGPFRLEKESE
-321 LDYTLNLKV
+321 LDYTLDLKV
-330 TNNGNNLTNY
+330 TNKGNALTNY
-340 VIVGD
+340 NLVGD
-345 PTGSSLLIYNNI
+345 ANGNSLLVYETIE
-357 KEIVGQ
+357 EIVGQ

-373 DLGRVELTVEGT
+373 ELGEIVLTVEGT
-385 YYGTEITY
+385 YYGTEIEY
-393 WTVSGSEN
+393 WTVGGSEE
-401 SEQPIVII
+401 SEQPVAVL

-417 DSTEVTY
+417 DSITVYYEPTEGK
-424 IPENKPFDLS
+424 NFDLS

-442 NDRDI
+442 NDKEI
-447 ATNGQFIR
+447 ATNGKYIR
-455 EPNVDVQPLVDNTDT
+455 EPNVDVTPLVNDSDT

-490 YTIRVYNEGNIDG
+490 YTIRVYNEGERDG

-518 LPDDELNQQY
+518 LPDDELNQKY
-528 GWQQV
+528 GWEVV

-547 TTYTAEQEALY
+547 TAYTEEYEELY

-570 GGKIEDEL
+570 NGTDL
-578 DYIEVQVRCRVID
+578 DYIEVQVRCKVID

-611 GESITDR
+611 GDSTTDR
-618 DSFKQNLNLP
+618 DSYKQNLDLP
-628 TDENLPNYRGNSSNK
+628 SDDDLPNYRGNTSNK
-643 EDLSDSNYHYEGQE
+643 EDLSDSNYHYKGQE
-657 DDDDFEKLILQQEPP
+657 DDDDFEKIILEEEPP
-672 PPEEKPFDLALRK
+672 SPEEPTFDLALRK

-694 LKDIDGSYT
+694 LIDIDGSYT

-709 VSPLVQ
+709 VTPLVQ
-715 GSSTTAIYN
+715 ESGTTAIYN
-724 HPKTPVSVAREDIVT
+724 HPKTPVSVAREDVVT
-739 YTIRVYNEGEKDGYV
+739 YTLRVYNEGEKDGYV

-759 HLPPQLEFVVNDEL
+759 HLPPQLEFLVNDEL
-773 NVRYGWKVSED
+773 NLRYGWKVSED

-991 DGLLFLPENQ
+991 DGLLFLPEHQ
-1001 TNIDHRWIMYT
+1001 TNIDHRWVMYT

-1087 SDEEG
+1087 SDEDG
-1092 NPVEDEDSEPDE
+1092 NPVDDEDSEPDE

-1226 LLEPGESAEV
+1226 LLQPGESAEV

-1269 PDNQKDGE
+1269 PDNQKDSE

-1290 TGAADIY
+1290 TGAADVY
-1297 GYIGLTAGVLAILS
+1297 GYIGLAAGVLAILS

>member
-1 MKLKKVLTLLL
+1 MKLKKVLTLIL
-12 SAVALVTLAGLFN
+12 STLAIVILAGLFN
-25 VSNAASGDKWFNAR
+25 VSNAANGDKWFNAR
-39 SIYRDNYTYQADGK
+39 SIYKDNYSYRADGK
-53 TIWRLYEATASS
+53 TIWRVYESTATS

-99 RYFDFKSS
+99 KYFDFKSS
-107 GMLSE
+107 DMLNE
-112 IQKALPS
+112 LQKALPD

-138 PKDSSEEAEAHAY
+138 PKNSSEEAEAHEQ
-151 KKVLLRN
+151 KKLLLQN
-158 AGLYRMV
+158 AGIR
-165 DGREEQPI
+165 DSI

-178 TNYVGGSG
+178 TNYVAGSG
-186 SQIYEIDFTD
+186 AQIYEIDFTD
-196 EEIDDIIDV
+196 EEIDDIIGV

-213 VIGDY
+213 VVGDY
-218 TDNNNL
+218 SDSNNL

-233 LTYEDFTEDSSILER
+233 LTYKDFTEDSSILER

-259 SSLNSEVTKLYNYFV
+259 SSLNSEITKLYNYFV
-274 DESEK
+274 DESER
-279 QADSYDIHSNSQSV
+279 QADSYDVHSNSQSI

-298 AAKVTV
+298 AAKVSI

-309 IVGPFRLEKESN
+309 IVGPFRLEKESE
-321 LDYTLNLKV
+321 LDYTLDLKV
-330 TNNGNNLTNY
+330 TNKGNALTNY
-340 VIVGD
+340 NLVGD
-345 PTGSSLLIYNNI
+345 ANGNSLLVYETIE
-357 KEIVGQ
+357 EIVGQ

-373 DLGRVELTVEGT
+373 ELGEIVLTVEGT
-385 YYGTEITY
+385 YYGTEIEY
-393 WTVSGSEN
+393 WTVGGSEE
-401 SEQPIVII
+401 SEQPVAVL

-417 DSTEVTY
+417 DSITVYYEPTEGK
-424 IPENKPFDLS
+424 NFDLS

-442 NDRDI
+442 NDKEI
-447 ATNGQFIR
+447 ATNGKYIR
-455 EPNVDVQPLVDNTDT
+455 EPNVDVTPLVNDSDT

-490 YTIRVYNEGNIDG
+490 YTIRVYNEGERDG

-518 LPDDELNQQY
+518 LPDDELNQKY
-528 GWQQV
+528 GWEVV

-547 TTYTAEQEALY
+547 TEHTEAQEELY
-558 GSRENKTLLKAF
+558 GSRASKTLLKAF
-570 GGKIEDEL
+570 NGTDL
-578 DYIEVQVRCRVID
+578 DYIEVQVRCKVID

-611 GESITDR
+611 GDSTTDR
-618 DSFKQNLNLP
+618 DSYKQNLDLP
-628 TDENLPNYRGNSSNK
+628 SDDDLPNYRGNTSNK
-643 EDLSDSNYHYEGQE
+643 EDLSDSNYHYKGQE
-657 DDDDFEKLILQQEPP
+657 DDDDFEKIILEEEPP
-672 PPEEKPFDLALRK
+672 SPEEPTFDLALRK

-709 VSPLVQ
+709 VTPLVQ
-715 GSSTTAIYN
+715 ESGTTAIYN
-724 HPKTPVSVAREDIVT
+724 HPKTPVSVAREDVVT
-739 YTIRVYNEGEKDGYV
+739 YTLRVYNEGEKDGYV

-759 HLPPQLEFVVNDEL
+759 HLPPQLEFLVNDEL
-773 NVRYGWKVSED
+773 NLRYGWKVSED

-851 ADITEDADENNE
+851 ADITEDADENDE

-1092 NPVEDEDSEPDE
+1092 NPVDDEDSEPDE

-1226 LLEPGESAEV
+1226 LLQPGESAEV

-1290 TGAADIY
+1290 TGAADVY
-1297 GYIGLTAGVLAILS
+1297 GYIGLAAGVLAILS

>member
-1 MKLKKVLTLLL
+1 MKLKKVLTLIL
-12 SAVALVTLAGLFN
+12 STLAIVILAGLFN
-25 VSNAASGDKWFNAR
+25 VSNAANGDKWFNAR
-39 SIYRDNYTYQADGK
+39 SIYKDNYSYRADGK
-53 TIWRLYEATASS
+53 TIWRVYESTATS

-99 RYFDFKSS
+99 KYFDFKSS
-107 GMLSE
+107 DMLNE
-112 IQKALPS
+112 LQKALPD

-138 PKDSSEEAEAHAY
+138 PKNSSEEAEAHKQ
-151 KKVLLRN
+151 KKLLLQN
-158 AGLYRMV
+158 AGIR
-165 DGREEQPI
+165 DSI

-178 TNYVGGSG
+178 TNYVAGSG
-186 SQIYEIDFTD
+186 AQIYEIDFTD
-196 EEIDDIIDV
+196 EEIDDIIGV

-213 VIGDY
+213 VVGDY
-218 TDNNNL
+218 SDSNNL

-233 LTYEDFTEDSSILER
+233 LTYKDFTEDSSILER

-259 SSLNSEVTKLYNYFV
+259 SSLNSEITKLYNYFV
-274 DESEK
+274 DESER
-279 QADSYDIHSNSQSV
+279 QADSYDVHSNSQSI

-298 AAKVTV
+298 AAKVSI

-309 IVGPFRLEKESN
+309 IVGPFRLEKESE
-321 LDYTLNLKV
+321 LDYTLDLKV
-330 TNNGNNLTNY
+330 TNNGNALTNY
-340 VIVGD
+340 NLVGD
-345 PTGSSLLIYNNI
+345 ANGNSLLVYETIE
-357 KEIVGQ
+357 EIVGQ

-373 DLGRVELTVEGT
+373 ELGEIVLTVEGT
-385 YYGTEITY
+385 YYGTEIEY
-393 WTVSGSEN
+393 WTVGGSEE
-401 SEQPIVII
+401 SEQPVAVL

-417 DSTEVTY
+417 DSITVYYEPTEGK
-424 IPENKPFDLS
+424 NFDLS

-442 NDRDI
+442 NDKEI
-447 ATNGQFIR
+447 ATNGKYIR
-455 EPNVDVQPLVDNTDT
+455 EPNVDVTPLVNDSDT

-490 YTIRVYNEGNIDG
+490 YTIRVYNEGERDG

-518 LPDDELNQQY
+518 LPDDELNQKY
-528 GWQQV
+528 GWEVV

-547 TTYTAEQEALY
+547 TEHTEAQEELY
-558 GSRENKTLLKAF
+558 GSRASKTLLKAF
-570 GGKIEDEL
+570 NGTDL
-578 DYIEVQVRCRVID
+578 DYIEVQVRCKVID

-611 GESITDR
+611 GDSTTDR
-618 DSFKQNLNLP
+618 DSYKQNLDLP
-628 TDENLPNYRGNSSNK
+628 SDDDLPNYRGNTSNK
-643 EDLSDSNYHYEGQE
+643 EDLSDSNYHYKGQE
-657 DDDDFEKLILQQEPP
+657 DDDDFEKIILEEEPP
-672 PPEEKPFDLALRK
+672 SPEEPTFDLALRK

-709 VSPLVQ
+709 VTPLVQ
-715 GSSTTAIYN
+715 ESGTTAIYN
-724 HPKTPVSVAREDIVT
+724 HPKTPVSVAREDVVT
-739 YTIRVYNEGEKDGYV
+739 YTLRVYNEGEKDGYV

-759 HLPPQLEFVVNDEL
+759 HLPPQLEFLVNDEL
-773 NVRYGWKVSED
+773 NLRYGWKVSED

-1049 NPETMTQPDYHDIEV
+1049 NPETMTQPDYHDIKV

-1092 NPVEDEDSEPDE
+1092 NPVDDEDSEPDE

-1290 TGAADIY
+1290 TGAADVY
-1297 GYIGLTAGVLAILS
+1297 GYIGLAAGVLAILS

-1321 I
+1321 IQY

>member
-1 MKLKKVLTLLL
+1 M
-12 SAVALVTLAGLFN
+12 
-25 VSNAASGDKWFNAR
+25 
-39 SIYRDNYTYQADGK
+39 
-53 TIWRLYEATASS
+53 
-65 NTPKNEG
+65 
-72 QTIFCLHR
+72 
-80 GVGLGSDFGSGTPE
+80 
-94 RVNYN
+94 
-99 RYFDFKSS
+99 
-107 GMLSE
+107 
-112 IQKALPS
+112 
-119 LTEHDY
+119 
-125 KRLVWIFDHAYVA
+125 
-138 PKDSSEEAEAHAY
+138 
-151 KKVLLRN
+151 
-158 AGLYRMV
+158 
-165 DGREEQPI
+165 
-173 LAEAG
+173 
-178 TNYVGGSG
+178 
-186 SQIYEIDFTD
+186 
-196 EEIDDIIDV
+196 
-205 VQQMAVWN
+205 
-213 VIGDY
+213 
-218 TDNNNL
+218 
-224 EIHRAEAGN
+224 
-233 LTYEDFTEDSSILER
+233 
-248 LGDVYAARQFG
+248 
-259 SSLNSEVTKLYNYFV
+259 
-274 DESEK
+274 
-279 QADSYDIHSNSQSV
+279 
-293 TFQDT
+293 
-298 AAKVTV
+298 
-304 SGSNY
+304 
-309 IVGPFRLEKESN
+309 
-321 LDYTLNLKV
+321 
-330 TNNGNNLTNY
+330 
-340 VIVGD
+340 
-345 PTGSSLLIYNNI
+345 
-357 KEIVGQ
+357 
-363 EFYLSIPDTT
+363 
-373 DLGRVELTVEGT
+373 
-385 YYGTEITY
+385 
-393 WTVSGSEN
+393 
-401 SEQPIVII
+401 
-409 EKGENDFE
+409 
-417 DSTEVTY
+417 
-424 IPENKPFDLS
+424 
-434 LRKFIIKV
+434 
-442 NDRDI
+442 
-447 ATNGQFIR
+447 
-455 EPNVDVQPLVDNTDT
+455 
-470 TASYRHNKAPILV
+470 
-483 EIGDIVT
+483 
-490 YTIRVYNEGNIDG
+490 
-503 YVREITDYLPAQLEY
+503 PAQLEY
-518 LPDDELNQQY
+518 LPDDELNQKY
-528 GWQQV
+528 GWEVV

-547 TTYTAEQEALY
+547 TEHTEAQEELY
-558 GSRENKTLLKAF
+558 GSRASKTLLKAF
-570 GGKIEDEL
+570 NGTDL
-578 DYIEVQVRCRVID
+578 DYIEVQVRCKVID

-611 GESITDR
+611 GDSTTDR
-618 DSFKQNLNLP
+618 DSYKQNLDLP
-628 TDENLPNYRGNSSNK
+628 SDDDLPNYRGNTSNK
-643 EDLSDSNYHYEGQE
+643 EDLSDSNYHYKGQE
-657 DDDDFEKLILQQEPP
+657 DDDDFEKIILEEEPP
-672 PPEEKPFDLALRK
+672 SPEEPTFDLALRK

-709 VSPLVQ
+709 VTPLVQ
-715 GSSTTAIYN
+715 ESGTTAIYN
-724 HPKTPVSVAREDIVT
+724 HPKTPVSVAREDVVT
-739 YTIRVYNEGEKDGYV
+739 YTLRVYNEGEKDGYV

-759 HLPPQLEFVVNDEL
+759 HLPPQLEFLVNDEL
-773 NVRYGWKVSED
+773 NLRYGWKVSED

-936 NRVPVFTVT
+936 NRVPVFTIT

-991 DGLLFLPENQ
+991 DGLLFLPEHQ
-1001 TNIDHRWIMYT
+1001 TNIDHRWVMYT

-1049 NPETMTQPDYHDIEV
+1049 NPETMTQPDYHDIKV

-1092 NPVEDEDSEPDE
+1092 NPVDDEDSEPDE

-1226 LLEPGESAEV
+1226 LLQPGESAEV

-1290 TGAADIY
+1290 TGAADVY
-1297 GYIGLTAGVLAILS
+1297 GYIGLAAGVLAILS

>member
-1 MKLKKVLTLLL
+1 MKLKKVLTLIL
-12 SAVALVTLAGLFN
+12 STLAIVILAGLFN
-25 VSNAASGDKWFNAR
+25 VSNAANGDKWFNAR
-39 SIYRDNYTYQADGK
+39 SIYKDNYSYRADGK
-53 TIWRLYEATASS
+53 TIWRVYESTATS

-99 RYFDFKSS
+99 KYFDFKSS
-107 GMLSE
+107 DMLNE
-112 IQKALPS
+112 LQKALPD

-138 PKDSSEEAEAHAY
+138 PKNSSEEAEAHKQ
-151 KKVLLRN
+151 KKLLLQN
-158 AGLYRMV
+158 AGIR
-165 DGREEQPI
+165 DSI

-178 TNYVGGSG
+178 TNYVAGSG
-186 SQIYEIDFTD
+186 AQIYEIDFTD
-196 EEIDDIIDV
+196 EEIDDIIGV

-213 VIGDY
+213 VVGDY
-218 TDNNNL
+218 SDSNNL

-233 LTYEDFTEDSSILER
+233 LTYKDFTEDSSILER

-259 SSLNSEVTKLYNYFV
+259 SSLNSEITKLYNYFV
-274 DESEK
+274 DESER
-279 QADSYDIHSNSQSV
+279 QADSYDVHSNSQSI

-298 AAKVTV
+298 AAKVSI

-309 IVGPFRLEKESN
+309 IVGPFRLEKESE
-321 LDYTLNLKV
+321 LDYTLDLKV
-330 TNNGNNLTNY
+330 TNKGNALTNY
-340 VIVGD
+340 NLVGD
-345 PTGSSLLIYNNI
+345 ANGNSLLVYETIE
-357 KEIVGQ
+357 EIVGQ

-373 DLGRVELTVEGT
+373 ELGEIVLTVEGT
-385 YYGTEITY
+385 YYGTEIEY
-393 WTVSGSEN
+393 WIVGGSEE
-401 SEQPIVII
+401 SEQPVAVL
-409 EKGENDFE
+409 EKGDNDFE
-417 DSTEVTY
+417 DSITVYYEPTEGK
-424 IPENKPFDLS
+424 NFDLS

-442 NDRDI
+442 NDKEI
-447 ATNGQFIR
+447 ATNGKYIR
-455 EPNVDVQPLVDNTDT
+455 EPNVDVTPLVNDSDT

-490 YTIRVYNEGNIDG
+490 YTIRVYNEGERDG

-518 LPDDELNQQY
+518 LPDDELNQKY
-528 GWQQV
+528 GWEVV

-547 TTYTAEQEALY
+547 TEHTEAQEELY
-558 GSRENKTLLKAF
+558 GSRASKTLLKAF
-570 GGKIEDEL
+570 NGTDL
-578 DYIEVQVRCRVID
+578 DYIEVQVRCKVID

-611 GESITDR
+611 GDSTTDR
-618 DSFKQNLNLP
+618 DSYKQNLDLP
-628 TDENLPNYRGNSSNK
+628 SDDDLPNYRGNTSNK
-643 EDLSDSNYHYEGQE
+643 EDLSDSNYHYKGQE
-657 DDDDFEKLILQQEPP
+657 DDDDFEKIILEEEPP
-672 PPEEKPFDLALRK
+672 SPEEPTFDLALRK

-709 VSPLVQ
+709 VTPLVQ
-715 GSSTTAIYN
+715 ESGTTAIYN
-724 HPKTPVSVAREDIVT
+724 HPKTPVSVAREDVVT
-739 YTIRVYNEGEKDGYV
+739 YTLRVYNEGEKDGYV

-759 HLPPQLEFVVNDEL
+759 HLPPQLEFLVNDEL
-773 NVRYGWKVSED
+773 NLRYGWKVSED

-991 DGLLFLPENQ
+991 DGLLFLPEHQ
-1001 TNIDHRWIMYT
+1001 TNIDHRWVMYT

-1036 EEETGRVNLLQAF
+1036 EEETGRENLLDAF

-1252 TNVAEISEDDG
+1252 TNVAEISKDDG

-1290 TGAADIY
+1290 TGAADVY
-1297 GYIGLTAGVLAILS
+1297 GYIGLAAGVLAILS

>member
-1 MKLKKVLTLLL
+1 MKLKKVLTLIL
-12 SAVALVTLAGLFN
+12 STLAIVILAGLFN
-25 VSNAASGDKWFNAR
+25 VSNAANGDKWFNAR
-39 SIYRDNYTYQADGK
+39 SIYKDNYSYRADGK
-53 TIWRLYEATASS
+53 TIWRVYESTATS

-99 RYFDFKSS
+99 KYFDFKSS
-107 GMLSE
+107 DMLNE
-112 IQKALPS
+112 LQKALPD

-138 PKDSSEEAEAHAY
+138 PKNSSEEAEAHKQ
-151 KKVLLRN
+151 KKLLLQN
-158 AGLYRMV
+158 AGIR
-165 DGREEQPI
+165 DSI

-178 TNYVGGSG
+178 TNYVAGSG
-186 SQIYEIDFTD
+186 AQIYEIDFTD
-196 EEIDDIIDV
+196 EEIDDIIGV

-213 VIGDY
+213 VVGDY
-218 TDNNNL
+218 SDSNNL

-233 LTYEDFTEDSSILER
+233 LTYKDFTEDSSILER

-259 SSLNSEVTKLYNYFV
+259 SSLNSEITKLYNYFV
-274 DESEK
+274 DESER
-279 QADSYDIHSNSQSV
+279 QADSYDVHSNSQSI

-298 AAKVTV
+298 AAKVSI

-309 IVGPFRLEKESN
+309 IVGPFRLEKESE
-321 LDYTLNLKV
+321 LDYTLDLKV
-330 TNNGNNLTNY
+330 TNKGNALTNY
-340 VIVGD
+340 NLVGD
-345 PTGSSLLIYNNI
+345 ANGNSLLVYETIE
-357 KEIVGQ
+357 EIVGQ

-373 DLGRVELTVEGT
+373 ELGEIVLTVEGT
-385 YYGTEITY
+385 YYGTEIEY
-393 WTVSGSEN
+393 WTVGGSEE
-401 SEQPIVII
+401 SEQPVAVL

-417 DSTEVTY
+417 DSITVYYEPTEGK
-424 IPENKPFDLS
+424 NFDLS

-442 NDRDI
+442 NDKEI
-447 ATNGQFIR
+447 ATNGKYIR
-455 EPNVDVQPLVDNTDT
+455 EPNVDVTPLVNDSDT

-490 YTIRVYNEGNIDG
+490 YTIRVYNEGERDG

-518 LPDDELNQQY
+518 LPDDELNQKY
-528 GWQQV
+528 GWEVV

-547 TTYTAEQEALY
+547 TEHTEAQEELY
-558 GSRENKTLLKAF
+558 GSRANKTLLKAF
-570 GGKIEDEL
+570 NGTDL
-578 DYIEVQVRCRVID
+578 DYIEVQVRCKVID

-611 GESITDR
+611 GDSTTDR
-618 DSFKQNLNLP
+618 DSYKQNLDLP
-628 TDENLPNYRGNSSNK
+628 SDDDLPNYRGNTSNK
-643 EDLSDSNYHYEGQE
+643 EDLSDSNYHYKGQE
-657 DDDDFEKLILQQEPP
+657 DDDDFEKIILEEEPP
-672 PPEEKPFDLALRK
+672 SPEEPTFDLALRK

-694 LKDIDGSYT
+694 LRDIDGSYT

-709 VSPLVQ
+709 VTPLVQ
-715 GSSTTAIYN
+715 ESGTTAIYN
-724 HPKTPVSVAREDIVT
+724 HPKTPVSVAREDVVT
-739 YTIRVYNEGEKDGYV
+739 YTLRVYNEGEKDGYV

-759 HLPPQLEFVVNDEL
+759 HLPPQLEFLVNDEL
-773 NVRYGWKVSED
+773 NLRYGWKVSED

-936 NRVPVFTVT
+936 NRVPVFTIT

-991 DGLLFLPENQ
+991 DGLLFLPEHQ
-1001 TNIDHRWIMYT
+1001 TNIDHRWVMYT

-1049 NPETMTQPDYHDIEV
+1049 NPETMTQPDYHDIKV

-1092 NPVEDEDSEPDE
+1092 NPVDDEDSEPDE

-1212 EVDGKVVTDQLKDT
+1212 EVDGKVVTDQLRDT

-1290 TGAADIY
+1290 TGAADVY
-1297 GYIGLTAGVLAILS
+1297 GYIGLAAGVLAILS

>member
-1 MKLKKVLTLLL
+1 MKLKKVLTLIL
-12 SAVALVTLAGLFN
+12 STLAIVILAGLFN
-25 VSNAASGDKWFNAR
+25 VSNAANGDKWFNAR
-39 SIYRDNYTYQADGK
+39 SIYKDNYSYRADGK
-53 TIWRLYEATASS
+53 TIWRVYESTATS

-99 RYFDFKSS
+99 KYFDFKSS
-107 GMLSE
+107 DMLNE
-112 IQKALPS
+112 LQKALPD

-138 PKDSSEEAEAHAY
+138 PKNSSEEAEAHKQ
-151 KKVLLRN
+151 KKLLLQN
-158 AGLYRMV
+158 AGIR
-165 DGREEQPI
+165 DSI

-178 TNYVGGSG
+178 TNYVAGSG
-186 SQIYEIDFTD
+186 AQIYEIDFTD
-196 EEIDDIIDV
+196 EEIDDIIGV

-213 VIGDY
+213 VVGDY
-218 TDNNNL
+218 SDSNNL

-233 LTYEDFTEDSSILER
+233 LTYKDFTEDSSILER

-259 SSLNSEVTKLYNYFV
+259 SSLNSEITKLYNYFV
-274 DESEK
+274 DESER
-279 QADSYDIHSNSQSV
+279 QADSYDVHSNSQSI

-298 AAKVTV
+298 AAKVSI

-309 IVGPFRLEKESN
+309 IVGPFRLEKESE
-321 LDYTLNLKV
+321 LDYTLDLKV
-330 TNNGNNLTNY
+330 TNKGNALTNY
-340 VIVGD
+340 NLVGD
-345 PTGSSLLIYNNI
+345 ANGNSLLVYETIE
-357 KEIVGQ
+357 EIVGQ

-373 DLGRVELTVEGT
+373 ELGEIVLTVEGT
-385 YYGTEITY
+385 YYGTEIEY
-393 WTVSGSEN
+393 WTVGGSEE
-401 SEQPIVII
+401 SEQPVAVL

-417 DSTEVTY
+417 DSITVYYEPTEGK
-424 IPENKPFDLS
+424 NFDLS

-442 NDRDI
+442 NDKEI
-447 ATNGQFIR
+447 ATNGKYIR
-455 EPNVDVQPLVDNTDT
+455 EPNVDVTPLVNDSDT

-490 YTIRVYNEGNIDG
+490 YTIRVYNEGERDG

-518 LPDDELNQQY
+518 LPDDELNQKY
-528 GWQQV
+528 GWEVV

-547 TTYTAEQEALY
+547 TEHTEAQEELY
-558 GSRENKTLLKAF
+558 GSRASKTLLKAF
-570 GGKIEDEL
+570 NGTDL
-578 DYIEVQVRCRVID
+578 DYIEVQVRCKVID

-611 GESITDR
+611 GDSTTDR
-618 DSFKQNLNLP
+618 DSYKQNLDLP
-628 TDENLPNYRGNSSNK
+628 SDDDLPNYRGNTSNK
-643 EDLSDSNYHYEGQE
+643 EDLSDSNYHYKGQE
-657 DDDDFEKLILQQEPP
+657 DDDDFEKIILEEEPP
-672 PPEEKPFDLALRK
+672 SPEEPTFDLALRK

-694 LKDIDGSYT
+694 LRDIDGSYT

-709 VSPLVQ
+709 VTPLVQ
-715 GSSTTAIYN
+715 ESGTTAIYN
-724 HPKTPVSVAREDIVT
+724 HPKTPVSVAREDVVT
-739 YTIRVYNEGEKDGYV
+739 YTLRVYNEGEKDGYV

-759 HLPPQLEFVVNDEL
+759 HLPPQLEFLVNDEL
-773 NVRYGWKVSED
+773 NLRYGWKVSED

-936 NRVPVFTVT
+936 NRVPVFTIT

-991 DGLLFLPENQ
+991 DGLLFLPEHQ
-1001 TNIDHRWIMYT
+1001 TNIDHRWVMYT

-1049 NPETMTQPDYHDIEV
+1049 NPETMTQPDYHDIKV

-1092 NPVEDEDSEPDE
+1092 NPVDDEDSEPDE

-1212 EVDGKVVTDQLKDT
+1212 EVDGKVVTDQLRDT

-1290 TGAADIY
+1290 TGAADVY
-1297 GYIGLTAGVLAILS
+1297 GYIGLAAGVLAILS

>member
-1 MKLKKVLTLLL
+1 MKLKKVLTLIL
-12 SAVALVTLAGLFN
+12 STLAIVILAGLFN
-25 VSNAASGDKWFNAR
+25 VSNAANGDKWFNAR
-39 SIYRDNYTYQADGK
+39 SIYKDNYSYRADGK
-53 TIWRLYEATASS
+53 TIWRVYESTATS

-99 RYFDFKSS
+99 KYFDFKSS
-107 GMLSE
+107 DMLNE
-112 IQKALPS
+112 LQKALPD

-138 PKDSSEEAEAHAY
+138 PKNSSEEAEAHEQ
-151 KKVLLRN
+151 KKLLLQN
-158 AGLYRMV
+158 AGIR
-165 DGREEQPI
+165 DSI

-178 TNYVGGSG
+178 TNYVAGSG
-186 SQIYEIDFTD
+186 AQIYEIDFTD
-196 EEIDDIIDV
+196 EEIDDIIGV

-213 VIGDY
+213 VVGDY
-218 TDNNNL
+218 SDSNNL

-233 LTYEDFTEDSSILER
+233 LTYKDFTEDSSILER

-259 SSLNSEVTKLYNYFV
+259 SSLNSEITKLYNYFV
-274 DESEK
+274 DESER
-279 QADSYDIHSNSQSV
+279 QADSYDVHSNSQSI

-298 AAKVTV
+298 AAKVSI

-309 IVGPFRLEKESN
+309 IVGPFRLEKESE
-321 LDYTLNLKV
+321 LDYTLDLKV
-330 TNNGNNLTNY
+330 TNKGNALTNY
-340 VIVGD
+340 TIVAD
-345 PTGSSLLIYNNI
+345 STGSSVLVVETL
-357 KEIVGQ
+357 EDLVGN

-373 DLGRVELTVEGT
+373 ELGEIVLTVEGT
-385 YYGTEITY
+385 YYGTEIEY
-393 WTVSGSEN
+393 WIVGGSEE
-401 SEQPIVII
+401 SEQPVAVL
-409 EKGENDFE
+409 EKGDNDFE
-417 DSTEVTY
+417 DSITVYYEPTEGK
-424 IPENKPFDLS
+424 NFDLS

-442 NDRDI
+442 NDKEI
-447 ATNGQFIR
+447 ATNGKYIR
-455 EPNVDVQPLVDNTDT
+455 EPNVDVTPLVNDSDT

-490 YTIRVYNEGNIDG
+490 YTIRVYNEGERDG

-518 LPDDELNQQY
+518 LPDDELNQKY
-528 GWQQV
+528 GWEVV

-547 TTYTAEQEALY
+547 TEHTEAQEELY
-558 GSRENKTLLKAF
+558 GSRASKTLLKAF
-570 GGKIEDEL
+570 NGTDL
-578 DYIEVQVRCRVID
+578 DYIEVQVRCKVID

-611 GESITDR
+611 GDSTTDR
-618 DSFKQNLNLP
+618 DSYKQNLDLP
-628 TDENLPNYRGNSSNK
+628 SDDDLPNYRGNTSNK
-643 EDLSDSNYHYEGQE
+643 EDLSDSNYHYKGQE
-657 DDDDFEKLILQQEPP
+657 DDDDFEKIILEEEPP
-672 PPEEKPFDLALRK
+672 SPEEPTFDLALRK

-709 VSPLVQ
+709 VTPLVQ
-715 GSSTTAIYN
+715 ESGTTAIYN
-724 HPKTPVSVAREDIVT
+724 HPKTPVSVAREDVVT
-739 YTIRVYNEGEKDGYV
+739 YTLRVYNEGEKDGYV

-759 HLPPQLEFVVNDEL
+759 HLPPQLEFLVNDEL
-773 NVRYGWKVSED
+773 NLRYGWKVSED

-991 DGLLFLPENQ
+991 DGLLFLPEHQ
-1001 TNIDHRWIMYT
+1001 TNIDHRWVMYT

-1049 NPETMTQPDYHDIEV
+1049 NPETMTQPDYHDIKV

-1092 NPVEDEDSEPDE
+1092 NPVDDEDSEPDE

-1226 LLEPGESAEV
+1226 LLQPGESAEV

-1290 TGAADIY
+1290 TGAADVY
-1297 GYIGLTAGVLAILS
+1297 GYIGLAAGVLAILS

>member
-1 MKLKKVLTLLL
+1 MKLKKVLTLIL
-12 SAVALVTLAGLFN
+12 STLAIVILAGLFN
-25 VSNAASGDKWFNAR
+25 VSNAANGDKWFNAR
-39 SIYRDNYTYQADGK
+39 SIYKDNYSYRADGK
-53 TIWRLYEATASS
+53 TIWRVYESTATS

-99 RYFDFKSS
+99 KYFDFKSS
-107 GMLSE
+107 DMLNE
-112 IQKALPS
+112 LQKALPD

-138 PKDSSEEAEAHAY
+138 PKNSSEEAEAHEQ
-151 KKVLLRN
+151 KKLLLQN
-158 AGLYRMV
+158 AGIR
-165 DGREEQPI
+165 DSI

-178 TNYVGGSG
+178 TNYVAGSG
-186 SQIYEIDFTD
+186 AQIYEIDFTD
-196 EEIDDIIDV
+196 EEIDDIIGV

-213 VIGDY
+213 VVGDY
-218 TDNNNL
+218 SDSNNL

-233 LTYEDFTEDSSILER
+233 LTYKDFTEDSSILER

-259 SSLNSEVTKLYNYFV
+259 SSLNSEITKLYNYFV
-274 DESEK
+274 DESER
-279 QADSYDIHSNSQSV
+279 QADSYDVHSNSQSI

-298 AAKVTV
+298 AAKVSI

-309 IVGPFRLEKESN
+309 IVGPFRLEKESE
-321 LDYTLNLKV
+321 LDYTLDLKV
-330 TNNGNNLTNY
+330 TNNGNALTNY
-340 VIVGD
+340 NLVGD
-345 PTGSSLLIYNNI
+345 ANGNSLLVYETIE
-357 KEIVGQ
+357 EIVGQ

-373 DLGRVELTVEGT
+373 ELGEIVLTVEGT
-385 YYGTEITY
+385 YYGTEIEY
-393 WTVSGSEN
+393 WTVGGSEE
-401 SEQPIVII
+401 SEQPVAVL

-417 DSTEVTY
+417 DSITVYYEPTEGK
-424 IPENKPFDLS
+424 NFDLS

-442 NDRDI
+442 NDKEI
-447 ATNGQFIR
+447 ATNGKYIR
-455 EPNVDVQPLVDNTDT
+455 EPNVDVTPLVNDSDT

-490 YTIRVYNEGNIDG
+490 YTIRVYNEGERDG

-518 LPDDELNQQY
+518 LPDDELNQKY
-528 GWQQV
+528 GWEVV

-547 TTYTAEQEALY
+547 TEHTEAQEELY
-558 GSRENKTLLKAF
+558 GSRASKTLLKAF
-570 GGKIEDEL
+570 NGTDL
-578 DYIEVQVRCRVID
+578 DYIEVQVRCKVID

-611 GESITDR
+611 GDSTTDR
-618 DSFKQNLNLP
+618 DSYKQNLDLP
-628 TDENLPNYRGNSSNK
+628 SDDDLPNYRGNTSNK
-643 EDLSDSNYHYEGQE
+643 EDLSDSNYHYKGQE
-657 DDDDFEKLILQQEPP
+657 DDDDFEKIILEEEPP
-672 PPEEKPFDLALRK
+672 SPEEPTFDLALRK

-694 LKDIDGSYT
+694 LIDIDGSYT

-709 VSPLVQ
+709 VTPLVQ
-715 GSSTTAIYN
+715 ESGTTAIYN
-724 HPKTPVSVAREDIVT
+724 HPKTPVSVAREDVVT
-739 YTIRVYNEGEKDGYV
+739 YTLRVYNEGEKDGYV

-759 HLPPQLEFVVNDEL
+759 HLPPQLEFLVNDEL
-773 NVRYGWKVSED
+773 NLRYGWKVSED

-936 NRVPVFTVT
+936 NRVPVFTIT

-991 DGLLFLPENQ
+991 DGLLFLPEHQ
-1001 TNIDHRWIMYT
+1001 TNIDHRWVMYT

-1049 NPETMTQPDYHDIEV
+1049 NPETMTQPDYHDIKV

-1092 NPVEDEDSEPDE
+1092 NPVDDEDSEPDE

-1226 LLEPGESAEV
+1226 LLQPGESAEV

-1290 TGAADIY
+1290 TGAADVY
-1297 GYIGLTAGVLAILS
+1297 GYIGLAAGVLAILS

>member
-1 MKLKKVLTLLL
+1 MKLKKVLTLIL
-12 SAVALVTLAGLFN
+12 STLAIVTLAGLFN
-25 VSNAASGDKWFNAR
+25 VSNAANGDKWFNAR
-39 SIYRDNYTYQADGK
+39 SIYKDNYSYRADGK
-53 TIWRLYEATASS
+53 TIWRVYESTATS

-99 RYFDFKSS
+99 KYFDFKSS
-107 GMLSE
+107 DMLNE
-112 IQKALPS
+112 LQKALPD

-138 PKDSSEEAEAHAY
+138 PKNSSEEAEAHEQ
-151 KKVLLRN
+151 KKLLLQN
-158 AGLYRMV
+158 AGIR
-165 DGREEQPI
+165 DSI

-178 TNYVGGSG
+178 TNYVAGSG
-186 SQIYEIDFTD
+186 AQIYEIDFTD
-196 EEIDDIIDV
+196 EEIDDIIGV

-213 VIGDY
+213 VVGDY
-218 TDNNNL
+218 SDSNNL

-233 LTYEDFTEDSSILER
+233 LTYKDFTEDSSILER

-259 SSLNSEVTKLYNYFV
+259 SSLNSEITKLYNYFV
-274 DESEK
+274 DESER
-279 QADSYDIHSNSQSV
+279 QADSYDVHSNSQSI

-298 AAKVTV
+298 AAKVSI

-309 IVGPFRLEKESN
+309 IVGPFRLEKESE
-321 LDYTLNLKV
+321 LDYTLDLKV
-330 TNNGNNLTNY
+330 TNKGNALTNY
-340 VIVGD
+340 NLVGD
-345 PTGSSLLIYNNI
+345 ANGNSLLVYETIE
-357 KEIVGQ
+357 EIVGQ

-373 DLGRVELTVEGT
+373 ELGEIVLTVEGT
-385 YYGTEITY
+385 YYGTEIEY
-393 WTVSGSEN
+393 WTVGGSEE
-401 SEQPIVII
+401 SEQPVAIL

-417 DSTEVTY
+417 DSITVYYEPTEGK
-424 IPENKPFDLS
+424 NFDLS

-442 NDRDI
+442 NDKEI
-447 ATNGQFIR
+447 ATNGKYIR
-455 EPNVDVQPLVDNTDT
+455 EPNVDVTPLVNDSDT

-490 YTIRVYNEGNIDG
+490 YTIRVYNEGERDG

-518 LPDDELNQQY
+518 LPDDELNQKY
-528 GWQQV
+528 GWEVV

-547 TTYTAEQEALY
+547 TEHTEEQEELY
-558 GSRENKTLLKAF
+558 GSRANKTLLKAF
-570 GGKIEDEL
+570 NGTDL
-578 DYIEVQVRCRVID
+578 DYIEVQVRCKVID

-611 GESITDR
+611 GDSTTDR
-618 DSFKQNLNLP
+618 DSYKQNLDLP
-628 TDENLPNYRGNSSNK
+628 SDDDLPNYRGNTSNK
-643 EDLSDSNYHYEGQE
+643 EDLSDSNYHYKGQE
-657 DDDDFEKLILQQEPP
+657 DDDDFEKIILEEEPP
-672 PPEEKPFDLALRK
+672 SPEEPTFDLALRK

-694 LKDIDGSYT
+694 LRDIDGSYT

-709 VSPLVQ
+709 VTPLVQ
-715 GSSTTAIYN
+715 ESGTTAIYN
-724 HPKTPVSVAREDIVT
+724 HPKTPVSAAREDVVT
-739 YTIRVYNEGEKDGYV
+739 YTLRVYNEGEKDGYV

-759 HLPPQLEFVVNDEL
+759 HLPPQLEFLVNDEL
-773 NVRYGWKVSED
+773 NLRYGWKVSED

-1092 NPVEDEDSEPDE
+1092 NPVDDEDSEPDE

-1226 LLEPGESAEV
+1226 LLQPGESAEV

-1290 TGAADIY
+1290 TGAADVY
-1297 GYIGLTAGVLAILS
+1297 GYIGLAAGVLAILS

>member
-1 MKLKKVLTLLL
+1 MKLKKVLTLIL
-12 SAVALVTLAGLFN
+12 STLAIVILAGLFN
-25 VSNAASGDKWFNAR
+25 VSNAANGDKWFNAR
-39 SIYRDNYTYQADGK
+39 SIYKDNYSYRADGK
-53 TIWRLYEATASS
+53 TIWRVYESTATS

-99 RYFDFKSS
+99 KYFDFKSS
-107 GMLSE
+107 DMLNE
-112 IQKALPS
+112 LQKALPD

-138 PKDSSEEAEAHAY
+138 PKNSSEEAEAHEQR
-151 KKVLLRN
+151 KLLIQN
-158 AGLYRMV
+158 AGIR
-165 DGREEQPI
+165 DSI

-178 TNYVGGSG
+178 TNYVAGSG
-186 SQIYEIDFTD
+186 AQIYEIDFTD
-196 EEIDDIIDV
+196 EEIDDIIGV

-213 VIGDY
+213 VVGDY
-218 TDNNNL
+218 SDSNNL

-233 LTYEDFTEDSSILER
+233 LTYKDFTEDSSILER

-259 SSLNSEVTKLYNYFV
+259 SSLNSEITKLYNYFV
-274 DESEK
+274 DESER
-279 QADSYDIHSNSQSV
+279 QADSYDVHSNSQSI

-298 AAKVTV
+298 AAKVSI

-309 IVGPFRLEKESN
+309 IVGPFRLEKESE
-321 LDYTLNLKV
+321 LDYTLDLKV
-330 TNNGNNLTNY
+330 TNNGNALTNY
-340 VIVGD
+340 NLVGD
-345 PTGSSLLIYNNI
+345 ANGNSLLVYETIE
-357 KEIVGQ
+357 EIVGQ

-373 DLGRVELTVEGT
+373 ELGEIVLTVEGT
-385 YYGTEITY
+385 YYGTEIEY
-393 WTVSGSEN
+393 WTVGGSEE
-401 SEQPIVII
+401 SEQPVAVL

-417 DSTEVTY
+417 DSITVYYEPTEGK
-424 IPENKPFDLS
+424 NFDLS

-442 NDRDI
+442 NDKEI
-447 ATNGQFIR
+447 ATNGNYIR
-455 EPNVDVQPLVDNTDT
+455 EPNVDVTPLVNDSDT

-490 YTIRVYNEGNIDG
+490 YTIRVYNEGERDG

-518 LPDDELNQQY
+518 LPDDELNQKY
-528 GWQQV
+528 GWEVV

-547 TTYTAEQEALY
+547 TEHTEEQEELY
-558 GSRENKTLLKAF
+558 GSRANKTLLKAF
-570 GGKIEDEL
+570 NGTEL
-578 DYIEVQVRCRVID
+578 DYIEVQVRCKVID

-611 GESITDR
+611 GDSTTDR
-618 DSFKQNLNLP
+618 DSYKQNLHLP
-628 TDENLPNYRGNSSNK
+628 SDDDLPNYRGNTSNQ
-643 EDLSDSNYHYEGQE
+643 EDLSDSNYHYKGQE
-657 DDDDFEKLILQQEPP
+657 DDDDFEKIILEEEPP
-672 PPEEKPFDLALRK
+672 TPEEPTFDLALRK

-694 LKDIDGSYT
+694 LRDIDGSYT

-709 VSPLVQ
+709 VTPLVQ
-715 GSSTTAIYN
+715 ESGTTAIYN
-724 HPKTPVSVAREDIVT
+724 HPKTPVSVDREDIVT

-759 HLPPQLEFVVNDEL
+759 HLPPQLEFLVNDEL
-773 NVRYGWKVSED
+773 NLRYGWKVSED

-936 NRVPVFTVT
+936 NRVPVFTIT

-991 DGLLFLPENQ
+991 DGLLFLPEHQ
-1001 TNIDHRWIMYT
+1001 TNIDHRWVMYT

-1092 NPVEDEDSEPDE
+1092 NPVDDEDSEPDE

-1226 LLEPGESAEV
+1226 LLQPGESAEV

-1290 TGAADIY
+1290 TGAADVY
-1297 GYIGLTAGVLAILS
+1297 GYIGLAAGVLAILS

>member
-1 MKLKKVLTLLL
+1 MKLKKVLTLIL
-12 SAVALVTLAGLFN
+12 STLAIVILAGLFN
-25 VSNAASGDKWFNAR
+25 VSNAANGDKWFNAR
-39 SIYRDNYTYQADGK
+39 SIYKDNYSYRADGK
-53 TIWRLYEATASS
+53 TIWRVYESTATS

-99 RYFDFKSS
+99 KYFDFKSS
-107 GMLSE
+107 DMLNE
-112 IQKALPS
+112 LQKALPD

-138 PKDSSEEAEAHAY
+138 PKNSSEEAEAHKQ
-151 KKVLLRN
+151 KKLLLQN
-158 AGLYRMV
+158 AGIR
-165 DGREEQPI
+165 DSI

-178 TNYVGGSG
+178 TNYVAGSG
-186 SQIYEIDFTD
+186 AQIYEIDFTD
-196 EEIDDIIDV
+196 EEIDDIIGV

-213 VIGDY
+213 VVGDY
-218 TDNNNL
+218 SDSNNL

-233 LTYEDFTEDSSILER
+233 LTYKDFTEDSSILER

-259 SSLNSEVTKLYNYFV
+259 SSLNSEITKLYNYFV
-274 DESEK
+274 DESER
-279 QADSYDIHSNSQSV
+279 QADSYDVHSNSQSI

-298 AAKVTV
+298 AAKVSI

-309 IVGPFRLEKESN
+309 IVGPFRLEKESE
-321 LDYTLNLKV
+321 LDYTLDLKV
-330 TNNGNNLTNY
+330 TNKGNALTNY
-340 VIVGD
+340 NLVGD
-345 PTGSSLLIYNNI
+345 ANGNSLLVYETIE
-357 KEIVGQ
+357 EIVGQ

-373 DLGRVELTVEGT
+373 ELGEIVLTVEGT
-385 YYGTEITY
+385 YYGTEIEY
-393 WTVSGSEN
+393 WTVGGSEE
-401 SEQPIVII
+401 SEQPVAVL

-417 DSTEVTY
+417 DSITVYYEPTEGK
-424 IPENKPFDLS
+424 NFDLS

-442 NDRDI
+442 DDKEI
-447 ATNGQFIR
+447 ATNGKYIR
-455 EPNVDVQPLVDNTDT
+455 EPNVDVTPLVNDSDT

-490 YTIRVYNEGNIDG
+490 YTIRVYNEGERDG

-518 LPDDELNQQY
+518 LPDDELNQKY
-528 GWQQV
+528 GWEVV

-547 TTYTAEQEALY
+547 TEHTEAQEELY
-558 GSRENKTLLKAF
+558 GSRASKTLLKAF
-570 GGKIEDEL
+570 NGTDL
-578 DYIEVQVRCRVID
+578 DYIEVQVRCKVID

-611 GESITDR
+611 GDSTTDR
-618 DSFKQNLNLP
+618 DSYKQNLDLP
-628 TDENLPNYRGNSSNK
+628 SDDDLPNYRGNTSNK
-643 EDLSDSNYHYEGQE
+643 EDLSDSNYHYKGQE
-657 DDDDFEKLILQQEPP
+657 DDDDFEKIILEEEPP
-672 PPEEKPFDLALRK
+672 SPEEPTFDLALRK

-694 LKDIDGSYT
+694 LRDIDGSYT

-709 VSPLVQ
+709 VTPLVQ
-715 GSSTTAIYN
+715 ESGTTAIYN
-724 HPKTPVSVAREDIVT
+724 HPKTPVSVAREDVVT
-739 YTIRVYNEGEKDGYV
+739 YTLRVYNEGEKDGYV

-759 HLPPQLEFVVNDEL
+759 HLPPQLEFLVNDEL
-773 NVRYGWKVSED
+773 NLRYGWKVSED

-936 NRVPVFTVT
+936 NRVPVFTIT

-991 DGLLFLPENQ
+991 DGLLFLPEHQ
-1001 TNIDHRWIMYT
+1001 TNIDHRWVMYT

-1049 NPETMTQPDYHDIEV
+1049 NPETMTQPDYHDIKV

-1092 NPVEDEDSEPDE
+1092 NPVDDEDSEPDE

-1212 EVDGKVVTDQLKDT
+1212 EVDGKVVTDQLRDT

-1290 TGAADIY
+1290 TGAADVY
-1297 GYIGLTAGVLAILS
+1297 GYIGLAAGVLAILS

>member
-1 MKLKKVLTLLL
+1 MKLKKVLTLIL
-12 SAVALVTLAGLFN
+12 STLAIVILAGLFN
-25 VSNAASGDKWFNAR
+25 VSNAANGDKWFNAR
-39 SIYRDNYTYQADGK
+39 SIYKDNYSYRADGK
-53 TIWRLYEATASS
+53 TIWRVYESTATS

-99 RYFDFKSS
+99 KYFDFKSS
-107 GMLSE
+107 DMLNE
-112 IQKALPS
+112 LQKALPD

-138 PKDSSEEAEAHAY
+138 PKNSSEEAEAHEQ
-151 KKVLLRN
+151 KKLLLQN
-158 AGLYRMV
+158 AGIR
-165 DGREEQPI
+165 DSI

-178 TNYVGGSG
+178 TNYVAGSG
-186 SQIYEIDFTD
+186 AQIYEIDFTD
-196 EEIDDIIDV
+196 EEIDDIIGV

-213 VIGDY
+213 VVGDY
-218 TDNNNL
+218 SDSNNL

-233 LTYEDFTEDSSILER
+233 LTYKDFTEDSSILER

-259 SSLNSEVTKLYNYFV
+259 SSLNSEITKLYNYFV
-274 DESEK
+274 DESER
-279 QADSYDIHSNSQSV
+279 QADSYDVHSNSQSI

-298 AAKVTV
+298 AAKVSI

-309 IVGPFRLEKESN
+309 IVGPFRLEKESE
-321 LDYTLNLKV
+321 LDYTLDLKV
-330 TNNGNNLTNY
+330 TNKGNALTNY
-340 VIVGD
+340 NLVGD
-345 PTGSSLLIYNNI
+345 ANGNSLLVYETIE
-357 KEIVGQ
+357 EIVGQ

-373 DLGRVELTVEGT
+373 ELGEIVLTVEGT
-385 YYGTEITY
+385 YYGTEIEY
-393 WTVSGSEN
+393 WTVGGSEE
-401 SEQPIVII
+401 SEQPVAVL

-417 DSTEVTY
+417 DSITVYYEPTEGK
-424 IPENKPFDLS
+424 NFDLS

-442 NDRDI
+442 NDKEI
-447 ATNGQFIR
+447 ATNGKYIR
-455 EPNVDVQPLVDNTDT
+455 EPNVDVTPLVNDSDT

-490 YTIRVYNEGNIDG
+490 YTIRVYNEGERDG

-518 LPDDELNQQY
+518 LPDDELNQKY
-528 GWQQV
+528 GWEVV

-547 TTYTAEQEALY
+547 TEHTEAQEELY
-558 GSRENKTLLKAF
+558 GSRASKTLLKAF
-570 GGKIEDEL
+570 NGTDL
-578 DYIEVQVRCRVID
+578 DYIEVQVRCKVID

-611 GESITDR
+611 GDSTTDR
-618 DSFKQNLNLP
+618 DSYKQNLDLP
-628 TDENLPNYRGNSSNK
+628 SDDDLPNYRGNTSNK
-643 EDLSDSNYHYEGQE
+643 EDLSDSNYHYKGQE
-657 DDDDFEKLILQQEPP
+657 DDDDFEKIILEEEPP
-672 PPEEKPFDLALRK
+672 SPEEPTFDLALRK

-694 LKDIDGSYT
+694 LRDIDGSYT

-709 VSPLVQ
+709 VTPLVQ
-715 GSSTTAIYN
+715 ESGTTAIYN
-724 HPKTPVSVAREDIVT
+724 HPKTPVSVAREDVVT
-739 YTIRVYNEGEKDGYV
+739 YTLRVYNEGEKDGYV

-759 HLPPQLEFVVNDEL
+759 HLPPQLEFLVNDEL
-773 NVRYGWKVSED
+773 NLRYGWKVSED

-863 PVEDRDSD
+863 PIEDRDSD

-991 DGLLFLPENQ
+991 DGLLFLPEHQ
-1001 TNIDHRWIMYT
+1001 TNIDHRWVMYT

-1049 NPETMTQPDYHDIEV
+1049 NPETMTQPDYHDIKV

-1092 NPVEDEDSEPDE
+1092 NPVDDEDSEPDE

-1226 LLEPGESAEV
+1226 LLQPGESAEV

-1290 TGAADIY
+1290 TGAADVY
-1297 GYIGLTAGVLAILS
+1297 GYIGLAAGVLAILS

>member
-1 MKLKKVLTLLL
+1 MKLKKVLTLIL
-12 SAVALVTLAGLFN
+12 STLAIVILAGLFN
-25 VSNAASGDKWFNAR
+25 VSNAANGDKWFNAR
-39 SIYRDNYTYQADGK
+39 SIYKDNYSYRADGK
-53 TIWRLYEATASS
+53 TIWRVYESTATS

-99 RYFDFKSS
+99 KYFDFKSS
-107 GMLSE
+107 DMLNE
-112 IQKALPS
+112 LQKALPD

-138 PKDSSEEAEAHAY
+138 PKNSSEEAEAHKQ
-151 KKVLLRN
+151 KKLLLQN
-158 AGLYRMV
+158 AGIR
-165 DGREEQPI
+165 DSI

-178 TNYVGGSG
+178 TNYVAGSG
-186 SQIYEIDFTD
+186 AQIYEIDFTD
-196 EEIDDIIDV
+196 EEIDDIIGV

-213 VIGDY
+213 VVGDY
-218 TDNNNL
+218 SDSNNL

-233 LTYEDFTEDSSILER
+233 LTYKDFTEDSSILER

-259 SSLNSEVTKLYNYFV
+259 SSLNSEITKLYNYFV
-274 DESEK
+274 DESER
-279 QADSYDIHSNSQSV
+279 QADSYDVHSNSQSI

-298 AAKVTV
+298 AAKVSI

-309 IVGPFRLEKESN
+309 IVGPFRLEKESE
-321 LDYTLNLKV
+321 LDYTLDLKV
-330 TNNGNNLTNY
+330 TNNGNALTNY
-340 VIVGD
+340 TIVAD
-345 PTGSSLLIYNNI
+345 STGSSVLVVETL
-357 KEIVGQ
+357 EDLVGN

-373 DLGRVELTVEGT
+373 ELGEVVLTVEGT
-385 YYGTEITY
+385 YYGTEIEY
-393 WTVSGSEN
+393 WIVGGSEE
-401 SEQPIVII
+401 SEQPVAVL

-417 DSTEVTY
+417 DSKEVYYEPTEG
-424 IPENKPFDLS
+424 ENFDLS

-442 NDRDI
+442 NDKEI
-447 ATNGQFIR
+447 ATNGKYIR
-455 EPNVDVQPLVDNTDT
+455 EPNVDVTPLVNDSDT

-490 YTIRVYNEGNIDG
+490 YTIRVYNEGERDG

-518 LPDDELNQQY
+518 LPDDELNQKY
-528 GWQQV
+528 GWEVV

-547 TTYTAEQEALY
+547 TEHTEAQEELY
-558 GSRENKTLLKAF
+558 GSRASKTLLKAF
-570 GGKIEDEL
+570 NGTDL
-578 DYIEVQVRCRVID
+578 DYIEVQVRCKVID

-611 GESITDR
+611 GDSTTDR
-618 DSFKQNLNLP
+618 DSYKQNLDLP
-628 TDENLPNYRGNSSNK
+628 SDDDLPNYRGNTSNK
-643 EDLSDSNYHYEGQE
+643 EDLSDSNYHYKGQE
-657 DDDDFEKLILQQEPP
+657 DDDDFEKIILEEEPP
-672 PPEEKPFDLALRK
+672 SPEEPTFDLALRK

-709 VSPLVQ
+709 VTPLVQ
-715 GSSTTAIYN
+715 ESGTTAIYN
-724 HPKTPVSVAREDIVT
+724 HPKTPVSVAREDVVT
-739 YTIRVYNEGEKDGYV
+739 YTLRVYNEGEKDGYV

-759 HLPPQLEFVVNDEL
+759 HLPPQLEFLVNDEL
-773 NVRYGWKVSED
+773 NLRYGWKVSED

-863 PVEDRDSD
+863 LVEDRDSD

-991 DGLLFLPENQ
+991 DGLLFLPEHQ
-1001 TNIDHRWIMYT
+1001 TNIDHRWVMYT

-1049 NPETMTQPDYHDIEV
+1049 NPETMTQPDYHDIKV

-1092 NPVEDEDSEPDE
+1092 NPVDDEDSEPDE

-1226 LLEPGESAEV
+1226 LLQPGESAEV

-1290 TGAADIY
+1290 TGAADVY
-1297 GYIGLTAGVLAILS
+1297 GYIGLAAGVLAILS

>member
-1 MKLKKVLTLLL
+1 M
-12 SAVALVTLAGLFN
+12 
-25 VSNAASGDKWFNAR
+25 
-39 SIYRDNYTYQADGK
+39 
-53 TIWRLYEATASS
+53 
-65 NTPKNEG
+65 
-72 QTIFCLHR
+72 
-80 GVGLGSDFGSGTPE
+80 
-94 RVNYN
+94 
-99 RYFDFKSS
+99 
-107 GMLSE
+107 
-112 IQKALPS
+112 
-119 LTEHDY
+119 
-125 KRLVWIFDHAYVA
+125 
-138 PKDSSEEAEAHAY
+138 
-151 KKVLLRN
+151 
-158 AGLYRMV
+158 
-165 DGREEQPI
+165 
-173 LAEAG
+173 
-178 TNYVGGSG
+178 
-186 SQIYEIDFTD
+186 
-196 EEIDDIIDV
+196 
-205 VQQMAVWN
+205 
-213 VIGDY
+213 
-218 TDNNNL
+218 
-224 EIHRAEAGN
+224 
-233 LTYEDFTEDSSILER
+233 
-248 LGDVYAARQFG
+248 
-259 SSLNSEVTKLYNYFV
+259 
-274 DESEK
+274 
-279 QADSYDIHSNSQSV
+279 
-293 TFQDT
+293 
-298 AAKVTV
+298 
-304 SGSNY
+304 
-309 IVGPFRLEKESN
+309 
-321 LDYTLNLKV
+321 
-330 TNNGNNLTNY
+330 
-340 VIVGD
+340 
-345 PTGSSLLIYNNI
+345 
-357 KEIVGQ
+357 
-363 EFYLSIPDTT
+363 
-373 DLGRVELTVEGT
+373 
-385 YYGTEITY
+385 
-393 WTVSGSEN
+393 
-401 SEQPIVII
+401 
-409 EKGENDFE
+409 
-417 DSTEVTY
+417 
-424 IPENKPFDLS
+424 
-434 LRKFIIKV
+434 
-442 NDRDI
+442 
-447 ATNGQFIR
+447 
-455 EPNVDVQPLVDNTDT
+455 
-470 TASYRHNKAPILV
+470 V

-490 YTIRVYNEGNIDG
+490 YTIRVYNEGERDG

-518 LPDDELNQQY
+518 LPDDELNQKY
-528 GWQQV
+528 GWEVV

-547 TTYTAEQEALY
+547 TEHTEAQEELY
-558 GSRENKTLLKAF
+558 GSRASKTLLKAF
-570 GGKIEDEL
+570 NGTDL
-578 DYIEVQVRCRVID
+578 DYIEVQVRCKVID

-611 GESITDR
+611 GDSTTDR
-618 DSFKQNLNLP
+618 DSYKQNLDLP
-628 TDENLPNYRGNSSNK
+628 SDDDLPNYRGNTSNK
-643 EDLSDSNYHYEGQE
+643 EDLSDSNYHYKGQE
-657 DDDDFEKLILQQEPP
+657 DDDDFEKIILEEEPP
-672 PPEEKPFDLALRK
+672 SPEEPTFDLALRK

-694 LKDIDGSYT
+694 LRDIDGSYT

-709 VSPLVQ
+709 VTPLVQ
-715 GSSTTAIYN
+715 ESGTTAIYN
-724 HPKTPVSVAREDIVT
+724 HPKTPVSVAREDVVT
-739 YTIRVYNEGEKDGYV
+739 YTLRVYNEGEKDGYV

-759 HLPPQLEFVVNDEL
+759 HLPPQLEFLVNDEL
-773 NVRYGWKVSED
+773 NLRYGWKVSED

-936 NRVPVFTVT
+936 NRVPVFTIT

-991 DGLLFLPENQ
+991 DGLLFLPEHQ
-1001 TNIDHRWIMYT
+1001 TNIDHRWVMYT

-1049 NPETMTQPDYHDIEV
+1049 NPETMTQPDYHDIKV

-1092 NPVEDEDSEPDE
+1092 NPVDDEDSEPDE

-1226 LLEPGESAEV
+1226 LLQPGESAEV

-1290 TGAADIY
+1290 TGAADVY
-1297 GYIGLTAGVLAILS
+1297 GYIGLAAGVLAILS

>member
-1 MKLKKVLTLLL
+1 MKLKKVLTLIL
-12 SAVALVTLAGLFN
+12 STLAIVILAGLFN
-25 VSNAASGDKWFNAR
+25 VSNAANGDKWFNAR
-39 SIYRDNYTYQADGK
+39 SIYKDNYSYRADGK
-53 TIWRLYEATASS
+53 TIWRVYESTATS

-99 RYFDFKSS
+99 KYFDFKSS
-107 GMLSE
+107 DMLNE
-112 IQKALPS
+112 LQKALPD

-138 PKDSSEEAEAHAY
+138 PKNSSEEAEAHKQ
-151 KKVLLRN
+151 KKLLLQN
-158 AGLYRMV
+158 AGIR
-165 DGREEQPI
+165 DSI

-178 TNYVGGSG
+178 TNYVAGSG
-186 SQIYEIDFTD
+186 AQIYEIDFTD
-196 EEIDDIIDV
+196 EEIDDIIGV

-213 VIGDY
+213 VVGDY
-218 TDNNNL
+218 SDSNNL

-233 LTYEDFTEDSSILER
+233 LTYKDFTEDSSILER

-259 SSLNSEVTKLYNYFV
+259 SSLNSEITKLYNYFV
-274 DESEK
+274 DESER
-279 QADSYDIHSNSQSV
+279 QADSYDVHSNSQSI

-298 AAKVTV
+298 AAKVSI

-309 IVGPFRLEKESN
+309 IVGPFRLEKESE
-321 LDYTLNLKV
+321 LDYTLDLKV
-330 TNNGNNLTNY
+330 TNKGNALTNY
-340 VIVGD
+340 NLVGD
-345 PTGSSLLIYNNI
+345 ANGNSLLVYETIE
-357 KEIVGQ
+357 EIVGQ

-373 DLGRVELTVEGT
+373 ELGEIVLTVEGT
-385 YYGTEITY
+385 YYGTEIEY
-393 WTVSGSEN
+393 WTVGGSEE
-401 SEQPIVII
+401 SEQPVAVL

-417 DSTEVTY
+417 DSITVYYEPTEGK
-424 IPENKPFDLS
+424 NFDLS

-442 NDRDI
+442 NDKEI
-447 ATNGQFIR
+447 ATNGKYIR
-455 EPNVDVQPLVDNTDT
+455 EPNVDVTPLVNDSDT

-490 YTIRVYNEGNIDG
+490 YTIRVYNEGERDG

-518 LPDDELNQQY
+518 LPDDELNQKY
-528 GWQQV
+528 GWEVV

-547 TTYTAEQEALY
+547 TEHTEAQEELY
-558 GSRENKTLLKAF
+558 GSRASKTLLKAF
-570 GGKIEDEL
+570 NGTDL
-578 DYIEVQVRCRVID
+578 DYIEVQVRCKVID

-611 GESITDR
+611 GDSTTDR
-618 DSFKQNLNLP
+618 DSYKQNLDLP
-628 TDENLPNYRGNSSNK
+628 SDDDLPNYRGNTSNK
-643 EDLSDSNYHYEGQE
+643 EDLSDSNYHYKGQE
-657 DDDDFEKLILQQEPP
+657 DDDDFEKIILEEEPP
-672 PPEEKPFDLALRK
+672 SPEEPTFDLALRK

-709 VSPLVQ
+709 VTPLVQ
-715 GSSTTAIYN
+715 ESGTTAIYN
-724 HPKTPVSVAREDIVT
+724 HPKTPVSVAREDVVT
-739 YTIRVYNEGEKDGYV
+739 YTLRVYNEGEKDGYV

-759 HLPPQLEFVVNDEL
+759 HLPPQLEFLVNDEL
-773 NVRYGWKVSED
+773 NLRYGWKVSED

-936 NRVPVFTVT
+936 NRVPVFTIT

-991 DGLLFLPENQ
+991 DGLLFLPEHQ
-1001 TNIDHRWIMYT
+1001 TNIDHRWVMYT

-1049 NPETMTQPDYHDIEV
+1049 NPETMTQPDYHDIKV

-1092 NPVEDEDSEPDE
+1092 NPVDDEDSEPDE

-1226 LLEPGESAEV
+1226 LLQPGESAEV

-1290 TGAADIY
+1290 TGAADVY
-1297 GYIGLTAGVLAILS
+1297 GYIGLAAGVLAILS

>member
-1 MKLKKVLTLLL
+1 MKLKKVLTLIL
-12 SAVALVTLAGLFN
+12 STLAIVILAGLFN
-25 VSNAASGDKWFNAR
+25 VSNAANGDKWFNAR
-39 SIYRDNYTYQADGK
+39 SIYKDNYSYRADGK
-53 TIWRLYEATASS
+53 TIWRVYESTATS

-99 RYFDFKSS
+99 KYFDFKSS
-107 GMLSE
+107 DMLNE
-112 IQKALPS
+112 LQKALPD

-138 PKDSSEEAEAHAY
+138 PKNSSEEAEAHKQ
-151 KKVLLRN
+151 KKLLLQN
-158 AGLYRMV
+158 AGIR
-165 DGREEQPI
+165 DSI

-178 TNYVGGSG
+178 TNYVAGSG
-186 SQIYEIDFTD
+186 AQIYEIDFTD
-196 EEIDDIIDV
+196 EEIDDIIGV

-213 VIGDY
+213 VVGDY
-218 TDNNNL
+218 SDSNNL

-233 LTYEDFTEDSSILER
+233 LTYKDFTEDSSILER

-259 SSLNSEVTKLYNYFV
+259 SSLNSEITKLYNYFV
-274 DESEK
+274 DESER
-279 QADSYDIHSNSQSV
+279 QADSYDVHSNSQSI

-298 AAKVTV
+298 AAKVSI

-309 IVGPFRLEKESN
+309 IVGPFRLEKESE
-321 LDYTLNLKV
+321 LDYTLDLKV
-330 TNNGNNLTNY
+330 TNKGNALTNY
-340 VIVGD
+340 NLVGD
-345 PTGSSLLIYNNI
+345 ANGNSLLVYETIE
-357 KEIVGQ
+357 EIVGQ

-373 DLGRVELTVEGT
+373 ELGEIVLTVEGT
-385 YYGTEITY
+385 YYGTEIEY
-393 WTVSGSEN
+393 WTVGGSEE
-401 SEQPIVII
+401 SEQPVAVL

-417 DSTEVTY
+417 DSITVYYEPTEGK
-424 IPENKPFDLS
+424 NFDLS

-442 NDRDI
+442 NDKEI
-447 ATNGQFIR
+447 ATNGKYIR
-455 EPNVDVQPLVDNTDT
+455 EPNVDVTPLVSDSDT

-490 YTIRVYNEGNIDG
+490 YTIRVYNEGERDG

-518 LPDDELNQQY
+518 LPDDELNQKY
-528 GWQQV
+528 GWEVV

-547 TTYTAEQEALY
+547 TEHTEAQEELY
-558 GSRENKTLLKAF
+558 GSRASKTLLKAF
-570 GGKIEDEL
+570 NGTDL
-578 DYIEVQVRCRVID
+578 DYIEVQVRCKVID

-611 GESITDR
+611 GDSTTDR
-618 DSFKQNLNLP
+618 DSYKQNLDLP
-628 TDENLPNYRGNSSNK
+628 SDDDLPNYRGNTSNK
-643 EDLSDSNYHYEGQE
+643 EDLSDSNYHYKGQE
-657 DDDDFEKLILQQEPP
+657 DDDDFEKIILEEEPP
-672 PPEEKPFDLALRK
+672 SPEEPTFDLALRK

-694 LKDIDGSYT
+694 LRDIDGSYT

-709 VSPLVQ
+709 VTPLVQ
-715 GSSTTAIYN
+715 ESGTTAIYN
-724 HPKTPVSVAREDIVT
+724 HPKTPVSVAREDVVT
-739 YTIRVYNEGEKDGYV
+739 YTLRVYNEGEKDGYV

-759 HLPPQLEFVVNDEL
+759 HLPPQLEFLVNDEL
-773 NVRYGWKVSED
+773 NLRYGWKVSED

-1049 NPETMTQPDYHDIEV
+1049 NPETMTQPDYHDIKV

-1092 NPVEDEDSEPDE
+1092 NPVDDEDSEPDE

-1290 TGAADIY
+1290 TGAADVY
-1297 GYIGLTAGVLAILS
+1297 GYIGLAAGVLAILS

>member
-1 MKLKKVLTLLL
+1 MKLRKIITLLL
-12 SAVALVTLAGLFN
+12 SAVAVVTLAGLFN
-25 VSNAASGDKWFNAR
+25 VSNAASGDKWFNAM
-39 SIYRDNYTYQADGK
+39 SIYRDKYTYKADGK
-53 TIWRLYEATASS
+53 TIWRLYESSASS

-107 GMLSE
+107 EMLNE
-112 IQKALPS
+112 LQKALPD

-125 KRLVWIFDHAYVA
+125 KRLIWIFDHAYVA
-138 PKDSSEEAEAHAY
+138 PKDTSEEANAHAY
-151 KKVLLRN
+151 KEVLLKN
-158 AGLYRMV
+158 AGIK
-165 DGREEQPI
+165 DSI

-178 TNYVGGSG
+178 TNYVAGSG
-186 SQIYEIDFTD
+186 AQIYEIDFTN

-213 VIGDY
+213 VVGDY
-218 TDNNNL
+218 LDSNNL
-224 EIHRAEAGN
+224 EIHRAEKGS
-233 LTYEDFTEDSSILER
+233 LTYKDFTEDSSILER

-259 SSLNSEVTKLYNYFV
+259 SSLNSEITKLYNYFV

-279 QADSYDIHSNSQSV
+279 QADSYDVHSNSQNI

-298 AAKVTV
+298 AAKVSI

-309 IVGPFRLEKESN
+309 IVGPFELEKESN

-340 VIVGD
+340 TLLNSNKQPV
-345 PTGSSLLIYNNI
+345 SSETTI
-357 KEIVGQ
+357 KDLVGQ
-363 EFYLSIPDTT
+363 EFYISIPDTT
-373 DLGRVELTVEGT
+373 DLSLVRLTVEGT
-385 YYGTEITY
+385 YYGTVITY
-393 WTVSGSEN
+393 WTVGGSED
-401 SEQPIVII
+401 SEQPIAVL
-409 EKGENDFE
+409 EKGENNFE
-417 DSTEVTY
+417 DWTEVVYKQT
-424 IPENKPFDLS
+424 EGKALDLS

-442 NDRDI
+442 NDKEI
-447 ATNGQFIR
+447 ATNGKFIR
-455 EPNVDVQPLVDNTDT
+455 EPNVDISPLFNKTST

-490 YTIRVYNEGNIDG
+490 YTIRVYNEGDIDG

-518 LPDDELNQQY
+518 LPDDKLNKQY
-528 GWQQV
+528 GWQVV

-547 TTYTAEQEALY
+547 TEYAADQEALY
-558 GSRENKTLLKAF
+558 GSRENKTLLKAY
-570 GGKIEDEL
+570 GGKTNDQL
-578 DYIEVQVRCRVID
+578 DYIEVQVRCKVID

-596 VITNIAEITAFSDAN
+596 IITNIAEITAFSDGDGN
-611 GESITDR
+611 STTDR

-628 TDENLPNYRGNSSNK
+628 SDENLPNYRGNTSNK
-643 EDLSDSNYHYEGQE
+643 EDLSDSNYHYKGQE
-657 DDDDFEKLILQQEPP
+657 DDDDFEKIVLEQEPP
-672 PPEEKPFDLALRK
+672 SPEEKEFDLALRK
-685 FITAVNDEE
+685 FITSVNNEE

-703 REPDVD
+703 REPNVD

-715 GSSTTAIYN
+715 KSGTTAIYN
-724 HPKTPVSVAREDIVT
+724 HTKVPVSVAREDIVT

-759 HLPPQLEFVVNDEL
+759 HLPPQLEFLVNDQL

-784 GRTITTDITSPDTEY
+784 GRTIKTDITSPDTEY

-810 TTDEDKVLLK
+810 TTNEDKVLLK
-820 AFNGTELDYIDV
+820 AFNGEELDYIDV

-851 ADITEDADENNE
+851 ADVTEDSDENNK
-863 PVEDRDSD
+863 PVEDRDSN
-871 EDNVE
+871 EDNVK
-876 LPSDEDLPGYKD
+876 LPSDEELPGYKD
-888 DEINSGDEYIPGQE
+888 NEINSENKYIPGQE
-902 DDDDFEKLIID
+902 DDDDFEKLII
-913 EAVPKFDLALRKFIT
+913 EESVPRFDLALRKFIT
-928 GVNETQID
+928 GVNGTQID

-960 VKTGDVVTYTIRI
+960 VKTGDVVTYTLRI
-973 FNEGNMAGYAEL
+973 FNEGNRAGYAEL

-991 DGLLFLPENQ
+991 EGLVFLPENK
-1001 TNIDHRWIMYT
+1001 TNIDHRWKMYK
-1012 EDGEVTENPE
+1012 EDGTETDNPK

-1036 EEETGRVNLLQAF
+1036 EEETGRVTLLKAF
-1049 NPETMTQPDYHDIEV
+1049 NPETMTQPDYHDIKV

-1087 SDEEG
+1087 SDENG
-1092 NPVEDEDSEPDE
+1092 KPVEDDDSVPNE

-1132 AIVTYD
+1132 SIVTYD
-1138 GKTTVTQTGNT
+1138 GKTTDTKTGNT
-1149 AEMDPEPPA
+1149 AEMDQEPPA
-1158 KVEIRGSRM
+1158 KEEIRGSRM
-1167 DKTTVK
+1167 SKTTVK
-1173 FRFKIRV
+1173 FKFKIRV
-1180 TNEGEIAGHVGEISD
+1180 TNEGEVAGHVGEISD
-1195 YIPEGLK
+1195 YIPKGLK
-1202 FIQADNPEWK
+1202 FIQADNPKWK
-1212 EVDGKVVTDQLKDT
+1212 EVNGKVVTDQLKDT
-1226 LLEPGESAEV
+1226 LLQPGDSAEV
-1236 EIVLT
+1236 EIILT
-1241 WINGEEHLGLM
+1241 WVNSEENLGLM
-1252 TNVAEISEDDG
+1252 TNIAEISKDDG

-1269 PDNQKDGE
+1269 PDNKKDGE
-1277 DDQDDAPVIISIT
+1277 DDQDDAPVILSIT
-1290 TGAADIY
+1290 TGAADVY
-1297 GYIGLTAGVLAILS
+1297 GYIGLAAGVLLIIS
-1311 SGIILIKKFV
+1311 GGIILIKKYV

>member
-1 MKLKKVLTLLL
+1 M
-12 SAVALVTLAGLFN
+12 
-25 VSNAASGDKWFNAR
+25 
-39 SIYRDNYTYQADGK
+39 
-53 TIWRLYEATASS
+53 
-65 NTPKNEG
+65 
-72 QTIFCLHR
+72 
-80 GVGLGSDFGSGTPE
+80 
-94 RVNYN
+94 
-99 RYFDFKSS
+99 
-107 GMLSE
+107 
-112 IQKALPS
+112 
-119 LTEHDY
+119 
-125 KRLVWIFDHAYVA
+125 
-138 PKDSSEEAEAHAY
+138 
-151 KKVLLRN
+151 
-158 AGLYRMV
+158 
-165 DGREEQPI
+165 
-173 LAEAG
+173 
-178 TNYVGGSG
+178 
-186 SQIYEIDFTD
+186 
-196 EEIDDIIDV
+196 
-205 VQQMAVWN
+205 
-213 VIGDY
+213 
-218 TDNNNL
+218 
-224 EIHRAEAGN
+224 
-233 LTYEDFTEDSSILER
+233 ER

-259 SSLNSEVTKLYNYFV
+259 SSLNSEITKLYNYFV
-274 DESEK
+274 DESER
-279 QADSYDIHSNSQSV
+279 QADSYDVHSNSQSI

-298 AAKVTV
+298 AAKVSI

-309 IVGPFRLEKESN
+309 IVGPFRLEKESE
-321 LDYTLNLKV
+321 LDYTLDLKV
-330 TNNGNNLTNY
+330 TNKGNALTNY
-340 VIVGD
+340 NLVGD
-345 PTGSSLLIYNNI
+345 ANGNSLLVYETIE
-357 KEIVGQ
+357 EIVGQ

-373 DLGRVELTVEGT
+373 ELGEIVLTVEGT
-385 YYGTEITY
+385 YYGTEIEY
-393 WTVSGSEN
+393 WTVGGSEE
-401 SEQPIVII
+401 SEQPVAVL

-417 DSTEVTY
+417 DSITVYYEPTEGK
-424 IPENKPFDLS
+424 NFDLS

-442 NDRDI
+442 NDKEI
-447 ATNGQFIR
+447 ATNGKYIR
-455 EPNVDVQPLVDNTDT
+455 EPNVDVTPLVNDSDT

-490 YTIRVYNEGNIDG
+490 YTIRVYNEGERDG

-518 LPDDELNQQY
+518 LPDDELNQKY
-528 GWQQV
+528 GWEVV

-547 TTYTAEQEALY
+547 TEHTEAQEELY
-558 GSRENKTLLKAF
+558 GSRASKTLLKAF
-570 GGKIEDEL
+570 NGTDL
-578 DYIEVQVRCRVID
+578 DYIEVQVRCKVID

-611 GESITDR
+611 GDSTTDR
-618 DSFKQNLNLP
+618 DSYKQNLDLP
-628 TDENLPNYRGNSSNK
+628 SDDDLPNYRGNTSNK
-643 EDLSDSNYHYEGQE
+643 EDLSDSNYHYKGQE
-657 DDDDFEKLILQQEPP
+657 DDDDFEKIILEEEPP
-672 PPEEKPFDLALRK
+672 SPEEPTFDLALRK

-694 LKDIDGSYT
+694 LRDIDGSYT

-709 VSPLVQ
+709 VTPLVQ
-715 GSSTTAIYN
+715 ESGTTAIYN
-724 HPKTPVSVAREDIVT
+724 HPKTPVSVAREDVVT
-739 YTIRVYNEGEKDGYV
+739 YTLRVYNEGEKDGYV

-759 HLPPQLEFVVNDEL
+759 HLPPQLEFLVNDEL
-773 NVRYGWKVSED
+773 NLRYGWKVSED

-991 DGLLFLPENQ
+991 DGLLFLPEHQ
-1001 TNIDHRWIMYT
+1001 TNIDHRWVMYT

-1049 NPETMTQPDYHDIEV
+1049 NPETMTQPDYHDIKV

-1092 NPVEDEDSEPDE
+1092 NPVDDEDSEPDE

-1290 TGAADIY
+1290 TGAADVY
-1297 GYIGLTAGVLAILS
+1297 GYIGLAAGVLAILS

>member
-1 MKLKKVLTLLL
+1 MKLKKVLTLIL
-12 SAVALVTLAGLFN
+12 STLAIVILAGLFN
-25 VSNAASGDKWFNAR
+25 VSNAANGDKWFNAR
-39 SIYRDNYTYQADGK
+39 SIYKDNYSYRADGK
-53 TIWRLYEATASS
+53 TIWRVYESTATS

-99 RYFDFKSS
+99 KYFDFKSS
-107 GMLSE
+107 DMLNE
-112 IQKALPS
+112 LQKALPD

-138 PKDSSEEAEAHAY
+138 PKNSSEEAEAHEQR
-151 KKVLLRN
+151 KLLIQN
-158 AGLYRMV
+158 AGIR
-165 DGREEQPI
+165 DSI

-178 TNYVGGSG
+178 TNYVAGSG
-186 SQIYEIDFTD
+186 AQIYEIDFTD
-196 EEIDDIIDV
+196 EEIDDIIGV

-213 VIGDY
+213 VVGDY
-218 TDNNNL
+218 SDSNNL

-233 LTYEDFTEDSSILER
+233 LTYKDFTEDSSILER

-259 SSLNSEVTKLYNYFV
+259 SSLNSEITKLYNYFV
-274 DESEK
+274 DESER
-279 QADSYDIHSNSQSV
+279 QADSYDVHSNSQSI

-298 AAKVTV
+298 AAKVSI

-309 IVGPFRLEKESN
+309 IVGPFRLEKESE
-321 LDYTLNLKV
+321 LDYTLDLKV
-330 TNNGNNLTNY
+330 TNNGNALTNY
-340 VIVGD
+340 NLVGD
-345 PTGSSLLIYNNI
+345 ANGNSLLVYETIE
-357 KEIVGQ
+357 EIVGQ

-373 DLGRVELTVEGT
+373 ELGEIVLTVEGT
-385 YYGTEITY
+385 YYGTEIEY
-393 WTVSGSEN
+393 WTVGGSEE
-401 SEQPIVII
+401 SEQPVAVL

-417 DSTEVTY
+417 DSITVYYEPTEGK
-424 IPENKPFDLS
+424 NFDLS

-442 NDRDI
+442 NDKEI
-447 ATNGQFIR
+447 ATNGKYIR
-455 EPNVDVQPLVDNTDT
+455 EPNVDVTPLVNDSDT

-490 YTIRVYNEGNIDG
+490 YTIRVYNEGERDG

-518 LPDDELNQQY
+518 LPDDELNQKY
-528 GWQQV
+528 GWEVV

-547 TTYTAEQEALY
+547 TEHTEAQEELY
-558 GSRENKTLLKAF
+558 GSRASKTLLKAF
-570 GGKIEDEL
+570 NGTDL
-578 DYIEVQVRCRVID
+578 DYIEVQVRCKVID

-611 GESITDR
+611 GDSTTDR
-618 DSFKQNLNLP
+618 DSYKQNLDLP
-628 TDENLPNYRGNSSNK
+628 SDDDLPNYRGNTSNK
-643 EDLSDSNYHYEGQE
+643 EDLSDSNYHYKGQE
-657 DDDDFEKLILQQEPP
+657 DDDDFEKIILEEEPP
-672 PPEEKPFDLALRK
+672 SPEEPTFDLALRK

-694 LKDIDGSYT
+694 LIDIDGSYT

-709 VSPLVQ
+709 VTPLVQ
-715 GSSTTAIYN
+715 ESGTTAIYN
-724 HPKTPVSVAREDIVT
+724 HPKTPVSVAREDVVT
-739 YTIRVYNEGEKDGYV
+739 YTLRVYNEGEKDGYV

-759 HLPPQLEFVVNDEL
+759 HLPPQLEFLVNDEL
-773 NVRYGWKVSED
+773 NLRYGWKVSED

-936 NRVPVFTVT
+936 NRVPVFTIT

-991 DGLLFLPENQ
+991 DGLLFLPEHQ
-1001 TNIDHRWIMYT
+1001 TNIDHRWVMYT

-1049 NPETMTQPDYHDIEV
+1049 NPETMTQPDYHDIKV

-1092 NPVEDEDSEPDE
+1092 NPVDDEDSEPDE

-1226 LLEPGESAEV
+1226 LLQPGESAEV

-1290 TGAADIY
+1290 TGAADVY
-1297 GYIGLTAGVLAILS
+1297 GYIGLAAGVLAILS

>member
-1 MKLKKVLTLLL
+1 MKLKKVLTLIL
-12 SAVALVTLAGLFN
+12 STLAIVILAGLFN
-25 VSNAASGDKWFNAR
+25 VSNAANGDKWFNAR
-39 SIYRDNYTYQADGK
+39 SIYKDNYSYRADGK
-53 TIWRLYEATASS
+53 TIWRVYESTATS

-99 RYFDFKSS
+99 KYFDFKSS
-107 GMLSE
+107 DMLNE
-112 IQKALPS
+112 LQKALPD

-138 PKDSSEEAEAHAY
+138 PKNSSEEAEAHKQ
-151 KKVLLRN
+151 KKLLLQN
-158 AGLYRMV
+158 AGIR
-165 DGREEQPI
+165 DSI

-178 TNYVGGSG
+178 TNYVAGSG
-186 SQIYEIDFTD
+186 AQIYEIDFTD
-196 EEIDDIIDV
+196 EEIDDIIGV

-213 VIGDY
+213 VVGDY
-218 TDNNNL
+218 SDSNNL

-233 LTYEDFTEDSSILER
+233 LTYKDFTEDSSILER

-259 SSLNSEVTKLYNYFV
+259 SSLNSEITKLYNYFV
-274 DESEK
+274 DESER
-279 QADSYDIHSNSQSV
+279 QADSYDVHSNSQSI

-298 AAKVTV
+298 AAKVSI

-309 IVGPFRLEKESN
+309 IVGPFRLEKESE
-321 LDYTLNLKV
+321 LDYTLDLKV
-330 TNNGNNLTNY
+330 TNKGNALTNY
-340 VIVGD
+340 NLVGD
-345 PTGSSLLIYNNI
+345 ANGNSLLVYETIE
-357 KEIVGQ
+357 EIVGQ

-373 DLGRVELTVEGT
+373 ELGEVVLTVEGT
-385 YYGTEITY
+385 YYGTEIEY
-393 WTVSGSEN
+393 WTVGGSEE
-401 SEQPIVII
+401 SEQPVAVL

-417 DSTEVTY
+417 DSITVYYEPTEGK
-424 IPENKPFDLS
+424 NFDLS

-442 NDRDI
+442 NDKEI
-447 ATNGQFIR
+447 ATNGNFIR
-455 EPNVDVQPLVDNTDT
+455 EPNVDVTPLVNDSDT

-490 YTIRVYNEGNIDG
+490 YTIRVYNEGERDG

-518 LPDDELNQQY
+518 LPDDELNQKY
-528 GWQQV
+528 GWEVV

-547 TTYTAEQEALY
+547 TTHTEEQEELY
-558 GSRENKTLLKAF
+558 GSRASKTLLKAF
-570 GGKIEDEL
+570 NGTDL
-578 DYIEVQVRCRVID
+578 DYIEVQVRCKVID

-611 GESITDR
+611 GDSTTDR
-618 DSFKQNLNLP
+618 DSYKQNLDLP
-628 TDENLPNYRGNSSNK
+628 SDDDLPNYRGNTSNK
-643 EDLSDSNYHYEGQE
+643 EDLSDSNYHYKGQE
-657 DDDDFEKLILQQEPP
+657 DDDDFEKIILEEEPP
-672 PPEEKPFDLALRK
+672 SPEEPTFDLALRK

-694 LKDIDGSYT
+694 LRDIDGSYT

-709 VSPLVQ
+709 VTPLVQ
-715 GSSTTAIYN
+715 ESGTTAIYN
-724 HPKTPVSVAREDIVT
+724 HPKTPVSVAREDVVT
-739 YTIRVYNEGEKDGYV
+739 YTLRVYNEGEKDGYV

-759 HLPPQLEFVVNDEL
+759 HLPPQLEFLVNDEL
-773 NVRYGWKVSED
+773 NLRYGWKVSED

-913 EAVPKFDLALRKFIT
+913 EAVPTFDLALRKFIT

-936 NRVPVFTVT
+936 NRVPVFTIT

-991 DGLLFLPENQ
+991 DGLLFLPEHQ
-1001 TNIDHRWIMYT
+1001 TNIDHRWVMYT

-1049 NPETMTQPDYHDIEV
+1049 NPETMTQPDYHDIKV

-1087 SDEEG
+1087 SDEDG
-1092 NPVEDEDSEPDE
+1092 NPVDDEDSEPDE

-1226 LLEPGESAEV
+1226 LLQPGESAEV

-1290 TGAADIY
+1290 TGAADVY
-1297 GYIGLTAGVLAILS
+1297 GYIGLAAGVLAILS

>member
-1 MKLKKVLTLLL
+1 MKLKKVLTLIL
-12 SAVALVTLAGLFN
+12 STLAIVILAGLFN
-25 VSNAASGDKWFNAR
+25 VSNAANGDKWFNAR
-39 SIYRDNYTYQADGK
+39 SIYKDNYSYRADGK
-53 TIWRLYEATASS
+53 TIWRVYESTATS

-99 RYFDFKSS
+99 KYFDFKSS
-107 GMLSE
+107 DMLNE
-112 IQKALPS
+112 LQKALPD

-138 PKDSSEEAEAHAY
+138 PKNSSEEAEAHEQR
-151 KKVLLRN
+151 KLLIQN
-158 AGLYRMV
+158 AGIR
-165 DGREEQPI
+165 DSI

-178 TNYVGGSG
+178 TNYVAGSG
-186 SQIYEIDFTD
+186 AQIYEIDFTD
-196 EEIDDIIDV
+196 EEIDDIIGV

-213 VIGDY
+213 VVGDY
-218 TDNNNL
+218 SDSNNL

-233 LTYEDFTEDSSILER
+233 LTYKDFTEDSSILER

-259 SSLNSEVTKLYNYFV
+259 SSLNSEITKLYNYFV
-274 DESEK
+274 DESER
-279 QADSYDIHSNSQSV
+279 QADSYDVHSNSQSI

-298 AAKVTV
+298 AAKVSI

-309 IVGPFRLEKESN
+309 IVGPFRLEKESE
-321 LDYTLNLKV
+321 LDYTLDLKV
-330 TNNGNNLTNY
+330 TNNGNALTNY
-340 VIVGD
+340 NLVGD
-345 PTGSSLLIYNNI
+345 ANGNSLLVYETIE
-357 KEIVGQ
+357 EIVGQ

-373 DLGRVELTVEGT
+373 ELGEIVLTVEGT
-385 YYGTEITY
+385 YYGTEIEY
-393 WTVSGSEN
+393 WTVGGSEE
-401 SEQPIVII
+401 SEQPVAVL

-417 DSTEVTY
+417 DSITVYYEPTEGK
-424 IPENKPFDLS
+424 NFDLS

-442 NDRDI
+442 NDKEI
-447 ATNGQFIR
+447 ATNGNYIR
-455 EPNVDVQPLVDNTDT
+455 EPNVDVTPLVNDSDT

-490 YTIRVYNEGNIDG
+490 YTIRVYNEGERDG

-518 LPDDELNQQY
+518 LPDDELNQKY
-528 GWQQV
+528 GWEVV

-547 TTYTAEQEALY
+547 TEHTEEQEELY
-558 GSRENKTLLKAF
+558 GSRANKTLLKAF
-570 GGKIEDEL
+570 NGTEL
-578 DYIEVQVRCRVID
+578 DYIEVQVRCKVID

-611 GESITDR
+611 GDSTTDR
-618 DSFKQNLNLP
+618 DSYKQNLHLP
-628 TDENLPNYRGNSSNK
+628 SDDDLPNYRGNTSNQ
-643 EDLSDSNYHYEGQE
+643 EDLSDSNYHYKGQE
-657 DDDDFEKLILQQEPP
+657 DDDDFEKIILEEEPP
-672 PPEEKPFDLALRK
+672 TPEEPTFDLALRK

-694 LKDIDGSYT
+694 LRDIDGSYT

-709 VSPLVQ
+709 VTPLVQ
-715 GSSTTAIYN
+715 ESGTTAIYN
-724 HPKTPVSVAREDIVT
+724 HPKTPVSVDREDIVT

-759 HLPPQLEFVVNDEL
+759 HLPPQLEFLVNDEL
-773 NVRYGWKVSED
+773 NLRYGWKVSED

-936 NRVPVFTVT
+936 NRVPVFTIT

-991 DGLLFLPENQ
+991 DGLLFLPEHQ
-1001 TNIDHRWIMYT
+1001 TNIDHRWVMYT

-1087 SDEEG
+1087 SDEDG
-1092 NPVEDEDSEPDE
+1092 NPVDDEDSEPDE

-1226 LLEPGESAEV
+1226 LLQPGESAEV

-1290 TGAADIY
+1290 TGAADVY
-1297 GYIGLTAGVLAILS
+1297 GYIGLAAGVLAILS

>member
-1 MKLKKVLTLLL
+1 MKLKKVLTLIL
-12 SAVALVTLAGLFN
+12 STLAIVILAGLFN
-25 VSNAASGDKWFNAR
+25 VSNAANGDKWFNAR
-39 SIYRDNYTYQADGK
+39 SIYKDNYSYRADGK
-53 TIWRLYEATASS
+53 TIWRVYESTATS

-99 RYFDFKSS
+99 KYFDFKSS
-107 GMLSE
+107 DMLNE
-112 IQKALPS
+112 LQKALPD

-138 PKDSSEEAEAHAY
+138 PKNSSEEAEAHKQ
-151 KKVLLRN
+151 KKLLLQN
-158 AGLYRMV
+158 AGIR
-165 DGREEQPI
+165 DSI

-178 TNYVGGSG
+178 TNYVAGSG
-186 SQIYEIDFTD
+186 AQIYEIDFTD
-196 EEIDDIIDV
+196 EEIDDIIGV

-213 VIGDY
+213 VVGDY
-218 TDNNNL
+218 SDSNNL

-233 LTYEDFTEDSSILER
+233 LTYKDFTEDSSILER

-259 SSLNSEVTKLYNYFV
+259 SSLNSEITKLYNYFV
-274 DESEK
+274 DESER
-279 QADSYDIHSNSQSV
+279 QADSYDVHSSSQSI

-298 AAKVTV
+298 AAKVSI

-309 IVGPFRLEKESN
+309 IVGPFRLEKESE
-321 LDYTLNLKV
+321 LDYTLDLKV
-330 TNNGNNLTNY
+330 TNNGNALTNY
-340 VIVGD
+340 NLVGD
-345 PTGSSLLIYNNI
+345 ANGNSLLVYETIE
-357 KEIVGQ
+357 EIVGQ

-373 DLGRVELTVEGT
+373 ELGEIVLTVEGT
-385 YYGTEITY
+385 YYGTEIEY
-393 WTVSGSEN
+393 WTVGGSEE
-401 SEQPIVII
+401 SEQPVAVL

-417 DSTEVTY
+417 DSITVYYEPTEGK
-424 IPENKPFDLS
+424 NFDLS

-442 NDRDI
+442 NDKEI
-447 ATNGQFIR
+447 ATNGKYIR
-455 EPNVDVQPLVDNTDT
+455 EPNVDVTPLVNDSDT

-490 YTIRVYNEGNIDG
+490 YTIRVYNEGERDG

-518 LPDDELNQQY
+518 LPDDELNQKY
-528 GWQQV
+528 GWEVV

-547 TTYTAEQEALY
+547 TEHTEAQEELY
-558 GSRENKTLLKAF
+558 GSRASKTLLKAF
-570 GGKIEDEL
+570 NGTDL
-578 DYIEVQVRCRVID
+578 DYIEVQVRCKVID

-611 GESITDR
+611 GDSTTDR
-618 DSFKQNLNLP
+618 DSYKQNLDLP
-628 TDENLPNYRGNSSNK
+628 SDDDLPNYRGNTSNK
-643 EDLSDSNYHYEGQE
+643 EDLSDSNYHYKGQE
-657 DDDDFEKLILQQEPP
+657 DDDDFEKIILEEEPP
-672 PPEEKPFDLALRK
+672 SPEEPTFDLALRK

-694 LKDIDGSYT
+694 LIDIDGSYT

-709 VSPLVQ
+709 VTPLVQ
-715 GSSTTAIYN
+715 ESGTTAIYN
-724 HPKTPVSVAREDIVT
+724 HPKTPVSVAREDVVT
-739 YTIRVYNEGEKDGYV
+739 YTLRVYNEGEKDGYV

-759 HLPPQLEFVVNDEL
+759 HLPPQLEFLVNDEL
-773 NVRYGWKVSED
+773 NLRYGWKVSED

-936 NRVPVFTVT
+936 NRVPVFTIT

-991 DGLLFLPENQ
+991 DGLLFLPEHQ
-1001 TNIDHRWIMYT
+1001 TNIDHRWVMYT

-1049 NPETMTQPDYHDIEV
+1049 NPETMTQPDYHDIKV

-1092 NPVEDEDSEPDE
+1092 NPVDDEDSEPDE

-1226 LLEPGESAEV
+1226 LLQPGESAEV

-1290 TGAADIY
+1290 TGAADVY
-1297 GYIGLTAGVLAILS
+1297 GYIGLAAGVLAILS